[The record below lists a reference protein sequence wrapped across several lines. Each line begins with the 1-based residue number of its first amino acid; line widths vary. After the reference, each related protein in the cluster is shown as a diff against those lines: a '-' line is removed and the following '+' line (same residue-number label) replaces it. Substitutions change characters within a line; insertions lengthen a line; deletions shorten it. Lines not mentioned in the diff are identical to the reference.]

1 MPEFGGGALDTPRTN
16 VGDATYL
23 GQPDFG
29 DITQEASF
37 QSPPKEDNLLQQLR
51 NGRSNGINLR
61 TPRQR
66 GPLAD
71 RRNLP
76 PSVGGA
82 EFTPLLKS
90 ATRNSVRRF
99 GKENGTAV
107 PNTPALDKIDEG
119 DLTPVPRGDT
129 SIYLGSRNQSYMEN
143 TIPEVDTSSAAS
155 TPLAVP
161 RRRGGDKGPLQDGN
175 QLSLRE
181 QENVIDRI
189 EKENFGLKLKIH
201 FLEEA
206 LRKAGPGFSEAALKE
221 NTELKVDK
229 VTMQRELHKY
239 KKHLTTAEKD
249 LESYR
254 QQMLEVQDKAKRKY
268 ANQNNQAEMEKLQRV
283 LEDREADIEDL
294 QRQLHQQKGNSDQVD
309 KLQDDIGDLEAD
321 IQEKNRLLGE
331 REDELE
337 DLKDQMEALRDT
349 VGEAEEKAKD
359 AQRKMLALEEKTQHK
374 HNDELEDAKE
384 TIQDLEDSIRRL
396 EEQVE
401 DAKTKMEDAVAEK
414 ERAENDLEELQD
426 NMANKSVVTKGLSRQ
441 IEEKV
446 ARLQQELDQAG
457 EDYATLEKEH
467 SQTTQEN
474 NSLQSTVKE
483 LKKNQDRFDRE
494 RNALSTRIE
503 QLEVDLNSRIDEK
516 NMLQSRHEALTSES
530 KSMQKEIEKLERE
543 VQDLE
548 DGLAEEREHALE
560 IEKDIR
566 GQYKVEMDRLND
578 EISDLQAE
586 IREKDNLYDNDSEK
600 WEMEKQTL
608 ESERHR
614 AEEKAAGLQ
623 RTIDRLREAEGTLS
637 DKESKLQ
644 EAIQSEVER
653 HRSEEGIL
661 TRQIED
667 LQGALETRQTLLT
680 NLRNELSTVRDE
692 LRQTQIEH
700 QTQARKVTALED
712 EVDVL
717 QTTLDEE
724 QNAGRYEAEAAK
736 RECEDLREQLKSLR
750 QRTNSS
756 QAASTQVLNKEID
769 DLREQLREARKRA
782 DLNEGASLEVEDL
795 KEQLT
800 ALRQRAG
807 SSDTASQEIDDLK
820 EQLRAVRQRASASET
835 ANIEINN
842 LKEQLRVLRQKAGS
856 SETAH
861 FEIDDLKEELKIWRQ
876 RAESAQAA
884 VAASEQDA
892 QQSTESVTRL
902 KWQLSDAN
910 SQLDKLSKEKLS
922 LQDQVAKINVELHSV
937 SSSLAEVKAER
948 DELDGELR
956 RTKLYDNE
964 TLRVDQERLDL
975 RTAKLKLDNEV
986 RRLKDENKA
995 LIEQRDVVEKTLE
1008 EEIEK
1013 AAEEEE
1019 RLGQEVLQLQTKLR
1033 QSSST
1038 DSQDIVAARRTIR
1051 ELERRVEDYEAQ
1063 LNTRQIPNNF
1073 EGNSELSLIRKD
1085 LSTARQKEL
1094 EFLQKETTHRDVVK
1108 GFKRQIADLERQVH
1122 ETEVS
1127 RLIASPRSSTSD
1139 SGRKTEVT
1147 ELRSQL
1153 SAAQKSIHD
1162 LKSKNRDVER
1172 KALQVSQEFQRQ
1184 LDDLED
1190 QKIVLEEVLEEARQ
1204 QAEDTAAQHER
1215 ALRRMKH
1222 QIDKSERERN
1232 VLATVQPDTNKHDR
1246 QLRKNKAEM
1255 ENLEHD
1261 VLQQQELIESLAASE
1276 ASLRRKLERA
1286 RSERA
1291 AFRMSA
1297 EKLQKDLE
1305 RIKATAVAARAETS
1319 GRRSAVDRK
1328 ALDITI
1334 EGADQALETVIR
1346 AAESADERHK
1356 KELRG
1361 MFMQME
1367 WMQARFQRE
1376 ASLRADAAYAKK
1388 FLQLQLDVANACNKA
1403 QLRELEDI
1411 RTNLLGNKKTLSLP
1425 SHATAVNSSTTKPT
1439 LKTFLVMARFIARAR
1454 LSANNWAKQEVVRR
1468 KLVVATEEQRKVKR
1482 SRQLK
1487 VVRAE
1492 A

>member
-1 MPEFGGGALDTPRTN
+1 MPDFGNGALDTPRTN

-37 QSPPKEDNLLQQLR
+37 QSPPKDGNLLQQLR

-99 GKENGTAV
+99 GKENGVAV

-129 SIYLGSRNQSYMEN
+129 SIYMGSRNQSYLEN
-143 TIPEVDTSSAAS
+143 TIPEVDTSSATS
-155 TPLAVP
+155 TPLTVP

-254 QQMLEVQDKAKRKY
+254 QQMLEVQEKAKRKY
-268 ANQNNQAEMEKLQRV
+268 ANQSNQAEMDKLQRL

-294 QRQLHQQKGNSDQVD
+294 QRQLQQQKGSNDQVE

-321 IQEKNRLLGE
+321 IREKDRQLTE

-337 DLKDQMEALRDT
+337 DLKDQMETLKDKAT
-349 VGEAEEKAKD
+349 EAEEKAKD
-359 AQRKMLALEEKTQHK
+359 AQRKMVALEEKAQ
-374 HNDELEDAKE
+374 HNDELDDAKD
-384 TIQDLEDSIRRL
+384 TIQDLEHSIRRL

-401 DAKTKMEDAVAEK
+401 DAKSKMEEAMAEK
-414 ERAENDLEELQD
+414 DRAENDLEELQD
-426 NMANKSVVTKGLSRQ
+426 DMANKSVVTKGLSRQ

-446 ARLQQELDQAG
+446 ARLQEELDQSG
-457 EDYATLEKEH
+457 QEYATLEKEH
-467 SQTTQEN
+467 NKVVQEN
-474 NSLQSTVKE
+474 SSLQSAIKE
-483 LKKNQDRFDRE
+483 LRKSQERFDRE
-494 RNALSTRIE
+494 RDSLSTRIE
-503 QLEVDLNSRIDEK
+503 ELEADLNDRTNEK
-516 NMLQSRHEALTSES
+516 NILQSRHDSLLSES
-530 KSMQKEIEKLERE
+530 KSLQSEIEKLEGE
-543 VQDLE
+543 CQELE
-548 DGLAEEREHALE
+548 EGLAEEREHALG
-560 IEKDIR
+560 IEKDVR
-566 GQYKVEMDRLND
+566 GQYKAEMDRLND

-600 WEMEKQTL
+600 WETDKQNL
-608 ESERHR
+608 ESERKR

-623 RTIDRLREAEGTLS
+623 RTIDRLKEVEGNIS
-637 DKESKLQ
+637 DTESKLQ
-644 EAIQSEVER
+644 IAIQSETER
-653 HRSEEGIL
+653 HRSEEGLL

-667 LQGALETRQTLLT
+667 LQDALETRQTLLT
-680 NLRNELSTVRDE
+680 NLRNELSAVRDE

-700 QTQARKVTALED
+700 QAQTRKVAALED

-717 QTTLDEE
+717 QTTLDDE
-724 QNAGRYEAEAAK
+724 QSAGRYEAEAAK
-736 RECEDLREQLKSLR
+736 RECEDL
-750 QRTNSS
+750 
-756 QAASTQVLNKEID
+756 
-769 DLREQLREARKRA
+769 
-782 DLNEGASLEVEDL
+782 
-795 KEQLT
+795 
-800 ALRQRAG
+800 
-807 SSDTASQEIDDLK
+807 
-820 EQLRAVRQRASASET
+820 
-835 ANIEINN
+835 
-842 LKEQLRVLRQKAGS
+842 KEQLRVLRQRGNGTTS
-856 SETAH
+856 HEL
-861 FEIDDLKEELKIWRQ
+861 DDLKEELKTWRQ
-876 RAESAQAA
+876 RAETAQAA
-884 VAASEQDA
+884 ISTSEQEA
-892 QQSTESVTRL
+892 KLSTESMTRM

-910 SQLDKLSKEKLS
+910 SQLDKVSKEKQS
-922 LQDQVAKINVELHSV
+922 LQDQVAKINAELHSV
-937 SSSLAEVKAER
+937 STSLAEVKAER
-948 DELDGELR
+948 DELDGEIR
-956 RTKLYDNE
+956 RTKLHDNE

-995 LIEQRDVVEKTLE
+995 LIEQRDVIEKNLE
-1008 EEIEK
+1008 DEIEK

-1019 RLGQEVLQLQTKLR
+1019 RLGQEILQLQTKLR
-1033 QSSST
+1033 TSSST
-1038 DSQDIVAARRTIR
+1038 DNHDLAAARRTIR

-1063 LNTRQIPNNF
+1063 LNNTRQLPNNF

-1085 LSTARQKEL
+1085 LSAARQKEL
-1094 EFLQKETTHRDVVK
+1094 EFLQKETSNRDVVK
-1108 GFKRQIADLERQVH
+1108 GLKRQIADLERQVH

-1127 RLIASPRSSTSD
+1127 RLIASPKSSATD

-1162 LKSKNRDVER
+1162 LKSKNREAER
-1172 KALQVSQEFQRQ
+1172 KAMQVSQDFQRQ

-1204 QAEDTAAQHER
+1204 QAEETAAQHER

-1222 QIDKSERERN
+1222 QLDKAERERN
-1232 VLATVQPDTNKHDR
+1232 TLATLQPSTSKHDR
-1246 QLRKNKAEM
+1246 QLRKNQAEM

-1261 VLQQQELIESLAASE
+1261 VLQQQELIDNLAASE

-1286 RSERA
+1286 RNERA

-1305 RIKATAVAARAETS
+1305 RVKAAAVAARAGTS
-1319 GRRSAVDRK
+1319 DRRSAVDRK
-1328 ALDITI
+1328 ALDLTI

-1361 MFMQME
+1361 MLMQME
-1367 WMQARFQRE
+1367 WMQARFKRE

-1403 QLRELEDI
+1403 QIRELEDI
-1411 RTNLLGNKKTLSLP
+1411 RTNLLGNKKALTLP
-1425 SHATAVNSSTTKPT
+1425 SHATASNSSVTKPT
-1439 LKTFLVMARFIARAR
+1439 LKTFLVMARFIARVR
-1454 LSANNWAKQEVVRR
+1454 LSANNWAQQEVVRR
-1468 KLVVATEEQRKVKR
+1468 KIVSATEEQRKVKR

-1487 VVRAE
+1487 VVKAE

>member
-1 MPEFGGGALDTPRTN
+1 MPDFGGGALDTPRTN
-16 VGDATYL
+16 LGDATYL
-23 GQPDFG
+23 GQPDFA

-37 QSPPKEDNLLQQLR
+37 QSPPKEGNLLQQLR

-90 ATRNSVRRF
+90 ATRNSVRRY

-129 SIYLGSRNQSYMEN
+129 SIYIGSRNQSYMDN

-229 VTMQRELHKY
+229 VTMQRELHRY

-268 ANQNNQAEMEKLQRV
+268 ASQSNQAEMEKLQRL

-294 QRQLHQQKGNSDQVD
+294 QRQLHQQQGNSDQVE

-321 IQEKNRLLGE
+321 IREKDRLLTE

-337 DLKDQMEALRDT
+337 DLKDRMEALRDT

-359 AQRKMLALEEKTQHK
+359 FQRKMLALEEKAQ
-374 HNDELEDAKE
+374 HNDELDDARD
-384 TIQDLEDSIRRL
+384 TIQDLEQNIRRL

-401 DAKTKMEDAVAEK
+401 DAKAKMEDAIAEK
-414 ERAENDLEELQD
+414 ERAENDLDELQED
-426 NMANKSVVTKGLSRQ
+426 MANKSVVTKGLSRQ

-446 ARLQQELDQAG
+446 ARLQEELDQSG
-457 EDYATLEKEH
+457 QDYATLEKEH
-467 SQTTQEN
+467 NKLSQEKD
-474 NSLQSTVKE
+474 SLQSTVKE
-483 LKKNQDRFDRE
+483 LKKSHEKFDRE
-494 RNALSTRIE
+494 RNSLSTRIE
-503 QLEVDLNSRIDEK
+503 QLEADLHARSDEK
-516 NMLQSRHEALTSES
+516 NILQSRHDTLASES
-530 KSMQKEIEKLERE
+530 KSLQREVEKLEKE

-548 DGLAEEREHALE
+548 DGLTEEREHALE

-566 GQYKVEMDRLND
+566 SQYKAEMDRLND

-600 WEMEKQTL
+600 WEMEKQNL
-608 ESERHR
+608 ESERNR

-623 RTIDRLREAEGTLS
+623 RTIDRLKEAEGTLS

-644 EAIQSEVER
+644 AAIQSEAER
-653 HRSEEGIL
+653 HRSEEAVL
-661 TRQIED
+661 ARQIED
-667 LQGALETRQTLLT
+667 LQDALETRQTLLT

-700 QTQARKVTALED
+700 QTQVRKVTSLED

-736 RECEDLREQLKSLR
+736 RECDDLREQLKSLR

-756 QAASTQVLNKEID
+756 QAASTQALNK
-769 DLREQLREARKRA
+769 
-782 DLNEGASLEVEDL
+782 
-795 KEQLT
+795 
-800 ALRQRAG
+800 
-807 SSDTASQEIDDLK
+807 EIDDLK
-820 EQLRAVRQRASASET
+820 EQLRALRQRANSSEA
-835 ANIEINN
+835 ANIEIDN
-842 LKEQLRVLRQKAGS
+842 LKEQLRTLRQKAGS
-856 SETAH
+856 SEAAQ
-861 FEIDDLKEELKIWRQ
+861 FEIDDLKEELRTWRQ

-884 VAASEQDA
+884 IAASEQDA

-910 SQLDKLSKEKLS
+910 SQLDKLSKEKQS
-922 LQDQVAKINVELHSV
+922 LQDQVAKINAELHSV
-937 SSSLAEVKAER
+937 SSSLAEIKAER
-948 DELDGELR
+948 DELDGEIR

-1008 EEIEK
+1008 DEIEK

-1019 RLGQEVLQLQTKLR
+1019 RLGQEILQLQTKLR

-1038 DSQDIVAARRTIR
+1038 DNHDIAAARRTIR

-1063 LNTRQIPNNF
+1063 LNTRQIPGNF

-1085 LSTARQKEL
+1085 LSAARQKEL
-1094 EFLQKETTHRDVVK
+1094 EFLQKETANRDAVK
-1108 GFKRQIADLERQVH
+1108 GLKRQIADLERQVH

-1162 LKSKNRDVER
+1162 LRSKNRDVER
-1172 KALQVSQEFQRQ
+1172 KAMQISQDFQRQ

-1204 QAEDTAAQHER
+1204 QAEETAAQHER

-1222 QIDKSERERN
+1222 QLDKAERERN
-1232 VLATVQPDTNKHDR
+1232 ALATAQPDTSKQDR
-1246 QLRKNKAEM
+1246 QLRKNQAEM

-1261 VLQQQELIESLAASE
+1261 VRQQQELIDGLVASE

-1319 GRRSAVDRK
+1319 DRRSSVDRK
-1328 ALDITI
+1328 ALDTTI

-1361 MFMQME
+1361 MVMQME

-1388 FLQLQLDVANACNKA
+1388 FIQLQLDVANACNKA

-1411 RTNLLGNKKTLSLP
+1411 RTNLLGNKKALSLP
-1425 SHATAVNSSTTKPT
+1425 SHATAANSSTTKPT

-1454 LSANNWAKQEVVRR
+1454 MSAKNWAKQETVRR

>member
-1 MPEFGGGALDTPRTN
+1 MPDFGGGALDTPRTN
-16 VGDATYL
+16 LGDATYL
-23 GQPDFG
+23 GQPDFA

-37 QSPPKEDNLLQQLR
+37 QSPPKEGNFLQQLR
-51 NGRSNGINLR
+51 NGRSNGVNLR

-90 ATRNSVRRF
+90 ATRNSVRRY

-129 SIYLGSRNQSYMEN
+129 SIYTGSRNQSYMEN

-229 VTMQRELHKY
+229 VTMQRELHRY

-268 ANQNNQAEMEKLQRV
+268 ANQSNQAETEKLQRL

-294 QRQLHQQKGNSDQVD
+294 QRQLHQQQGNSDQVE
-309 KLQDDIGDLEAD
+309 KLQDDISDLEAD
-321 IQEKNRLLGE
+321 IREKDRLLTE

-337 DLKDQMEALRDT
+337 DLKDQMEALKDT
-349 VGEAEEKAKD
+349 VGEVEEKAQD
-359 AQRKMLALEEKTQHK
+359 FQRKMLALEEKAQ
-374 HNDELEDAKE
+374 HNDELDDAKD
-384 TIQDLEDSIRRL
+384 TIQDLEQNIRRL

-401 DAKTKMEDAVAEK
+401 DAKAKMEDAIAEK
-414 ERAENDLEELQD
+414 ERAENDLNELQED
-426 NMANKSVVTKGLSRQ
+426 MANKSVVTKGLSRQ

-446 ARLQQELDQAG
+446 ARLQEELDQSG
-457 EDYATLEKEH
+457 QDYATLEKEH
-467 SQTTQEN
+467 NKASQEKD
-474 NSLQSTVKE
+474 SLQSTVKE
-483 LKKNQDRFDRE
+483 LKKSHEKFDRE
-494 RNALSTRIE
+494 RNSLSTRIE
-503 QLEVDLNSRIDEK
+503 QLEADLHARSDEK
-516 NMLQSRHEALTSES
+516 NILQSQHDALASES
-530 KSMQKEIEKLERE
+530 KSLQREVEKLEKE

-548 DGLAEEREHALE
+548 DGLTEEREHALE

-566 GQYKVEMDRLND
+566 SQYKAEMDRLND

-600 WEMEKQTL
+600 WETERQNL
-608 ESERHR
+608 ESVRNR

-623 RTIDRLREAEGTLS
+623 RTIDRLKEAEGTLS

-644 EAIQSEVER
+644 AAIQSEAER
-653 HRSEEGIL
+653 HRSEEGVL

-667 LQGALETRQTLLT
+667 LQDALETRQTLLT

-700 QTQARKVTALED
+700 QTQVRKVTSLED

-736 RECEDLREQLKSLR
+736 RECDDLREQLKSLR

-756 QAASTQVLNKEID
+756 QAASTQALNKEID

-782 DLNEGASLEVEDL
+782 DMHEGASLEVEDL
-795 KEQLT
+795 KEQLK
-800 ALRQRAG
+800 AMRQRAG
-807 SSDTASQEIDDLK
+807 SSEAASQEIDDLK
-820 EQLRAVRQRASASET
+820 EQLRALRQRANSSEA
-835 ANIEINN
+835 ANIEIDN
-842 LKEQLRVLRQKAGS
+842 LKEQLRTLRQKAGS
-856 SETAH
+856 SEAAQ
-861 FEIDDLKEELKIWRQ
+861 FEIDDLKEELRAWRQ

-884 VAASEQDA
+884 IAASEQDA

-910 SQLDKLSKEKLS
+910 SQLDKLSKEKQS
-922 LQDQVAKINVELHSV
+922 LQGQVAKINAELHSV
-937 SSSLAEVKAER
+937 SSSLAEIKAER
-948 DELDGELR
+948 DELDGEIR

-975 RTAKLKLDNEV
+975 RTAKLKLDNEL

-1008 EEIEK
+1008 DEIEK

-1019 RLGQEVLQLQTKLR
+1019 RLGQEILQLQTKLR

-1038 DSQDIVAARRTIR
+1038 DNHDIAAARRTIR

-1063 LNTRQIPNNF
+1063 LNTRQIPGNF

-1085 LSTARQKEL
+1085 LSAARQKEL
-1094 EFLQKETTHRDVVK
+1094 EFLQKETTNRDIVK
-1108 GFKRQIADLERQVH
+1108 GLKRQIADLERQVH

-1172 KALQVSQEFQRQ
+1172 KAMQISQDFQRQ

-1204 QAEDTAAQHER
+1204 QAEETAAQHER

-1222 QIDKSERERN
+1222 QLDKAERERN
-1232 VLATVQPDTNKHDR
+1232 ALATAQPDTSKQDR

-1261 VLQQQELIESLAASE
+1261 VRQQQELIDGLVDSE

-1319 GRRSAVDRK
+1319 DRRSSVDRK
-1328 ALDITI
+1328 ALDTTI

-1361 MFMQME
+1361 MVMQME

-1388 FLQLQLDVANACNKA
+1388 FIQLQLDVANACNKA

-1411 RTNLLGNKKTLSLP
+1411 RTNLLGNKKALSLP
-1425 SHATAVNSSTTKPT
+1425 SHATAANSSTTKPT

-1454 LSANNWAKQEVVRR
+1454 MSAKNWAKQETVRR
-1468 KLVVATEEQRKVKR
+1468 KLVVATAEQRKVKR

-1487 VVRAE
+1487 VVRTE

>member
-1 MPEFGGGALDTPRTN
+1 MPDFGNGALDTPRTN

-37 QSPPKEDNLLQQLR
+37 QSPPKDSNLLQQLR
-51 NGRSNGINLR
+51 NGRSNGITLR

-99 GKENGTAV
+99 GKENGVAV

-129 SIYLGSRNQSYMEN
+129 SIYMGSRNQSYLEN
-143 TIPEVDTSSAAS
+143 TIPEVDTSSATS
-155 TPLAVP
+155 TPLTVP

-254 QQMLEVQDKAKRKY
+254 QQMLEVQEKAKRKY
-268 ANQNNQAEMEKLQRV
+268 ANQSNQAEMDKLQRL

-294 QRQLHQQKGNSDQVD
+294 QRQLQQQKGSNDQVE

-321 IQEKNRLLGE
+321 IREKDRQLTE
-331 REDELE
+331 RQDELE
-337 DLKDQMEALRDT
+337 DLKDQMETLKDKAT
-349 VGEAEEKAKD
+349 EAEEKAKD
-359 AQRKMLALEEKTQHK
+359 AQRKMVALKEKAQ
-374 HNDELEDAKE
+374 HNDELDDAKD
-384 TIQDLEDSIRRL
+384 TIQDLEHSIRRL

-401 DAKTKMEDAVAEK
+401 DAKSKMEEAMAEK
-414 ERAENDLEELQD
+414 DRAENDLEELQD
-426 NMANKSVVTKGLSRQ
+426 DMANKSVVTKGLSRQ

-446 ARLQQELDQAG
+446 ARLQEELDQSG
-457 EDYATLEKEH
+457 QEYATLEKEH
-467 SQTTQEN
+467 NKVVQEN
-474 NSLQSTVKE
+474 SSLQSAVKE
-483 LKKNQDRFDRE
+483 LRKSQERFDRE
-494 RNALSTRIE
+494 RDSLSTRIE
-503 QLEVDLNSRIDEK
+503 ELEADLNDRTNEK
-516 NMLQSRHEALTSES
+516 NILQSRHDSLLSES
-530 KSMQKEIEKLERE
+530 KSLQSEIEKLEGE
-543 VQDLE
+543 CQELE
-548 DGLAEEREHALE
+548 EGLAEEREHALG

-566 GQYKVEMDRLND
+566 GQYKAEMDRLND

-600 WEMEKQTL
+600 WETDKQNL
-608 ESERHR
+608 ESERKR

-623 RTIDRLREAEGTLS
+623 RTIDRLKEVEGNIS
-637 DKESKLQ
+637 DTESKLQ
-644 EAIQSEVER
+644 IAIQSEIER
-653 HRSEEGIL
+653 HRSEEGLL

-667 LQGALETRQTLLT
+667 LQDALETRQTLLT
-680 NLRNELSTVRDE
+680 NLRNELSAVRDE
-692 LRQTQIEH
+692 LRQTQIDH
-700 QTQARKVTALED
+700 QAQTRKVAALED

-717 QTTLDEE
+717 QTTLDDE
-724 QNAGRYEAEAAK
+724 QSAGRYEAEAAK
-736 RECEDLREQLKSLR
+736 RECEDL
-750 QRTNSS
+750 
-756 QAASTQVLNKEID
+756 
-769 DLREQLREARKRA
+769 
-782 DLNEGASLEVEDL
+782 
-795 KEQLT
+795 
-800 ALRQRAG
+800 
-807 SSDTASQEIDDLK
+807 
-820 EQLRAVRQRASASET
+820 
-835 ANIEINN
+835 
-842 LKEQLRVLRQKAGS
+842 KEQLRVLRQRGNGATS
-856 SETAH
+856 HEL
-861 FEIDDLKEELKIWRQ
+861 DDLKEELKTWRQ
-876 RAESAQAA
+876 RAEAAQAA
-884 VAASEQDA
+884 ISTSEQEA
-892 QQSTESVTRL
+892 KLSTESMTRM

-910 SQLDKLSKEKLS
+910 SQLDKVSKEKQS
-922 LQDQVAKINVELHSV
+922 LQDQVAKINTELHSV
-937 SSSLAEVKAER
+937 STSLAEVKAER
-948 DELDGELR
+948 DELDGEIR

-995 LIEQRDVVEKTLE
+995 LIEQRDVIEKNLE
-1008 EEIEK
+1008 DEIEK

-1019 RLGQEVLQLQTKLR
+1019 RLGQEILQLQTKLR
-1033 QSSST
+1033 TSSST
-1038 DSQDIVAARRTIR
+1038 DNHDLAAARRTIR

-1063 LNTRQIPNNF
+1063 LNNTRQLPNNF

-1085 LSTARQKEL
+1085 LSAARQKEL
-1094 EFLQKETTHRDVVK
+1094 EFLQKETSNRDMVK
-1108 GFKRQIADLERQVH
+1108 GLKRQIADLERQVH

-1127 RLIASPRSSTSD
+1127 RLIASPKSSATD

-1162 LKSKNRDVER
+1162 LKSKNREAER
-1172 KALQVSQEFQRQ
+1172 KAMQVSQDFQRQ

-1204 QAEDTAAQHER
+1204 QAEETAAQHER

-1222 QIDKSERERN
+1222 QLDKAERERN
-1232 VLATVQPDTNKHDR
+1232 TLATLQPSTSKHDR
-1246 QLRKNKAEM
+1246 QLRKNQAEM

-1261 VLQQQELIESLAASE
+1261 VLQQQELIDNLAASE

-1286 RSERA
+1286 RNERA

-1305 RIKATAVAARAETS
+1305 RVKAAAVAARAGTS
-1319 GRRSAVDRK
+1319 DRRSAVDRK
-1328 ALDITI
+1328 ALDLTI

-1361 MFMQME
+1361 MLMQME
-1367 WMQARFQRE
+1367 WMQARFKRE

-1403 QLRELEDI
+1403 QIRELEDI
-1411 RTNLLGNKKTLSLP
+1411 RTNLLGNKKALALP
-1425 SHATAVNSSTTKPT
+1425 SHATASNSSATKPT
-1439 LKTFLVMARFIARAR
+1439 LKTFLVMARFIARVR
-1454 LSANNWAKQEVVRR
+1454 LSANNWAQQEVVRR
-1468 KLVVATEEQRKVKR
+1468 KIVSATEEQRKVKR

-1487 VVRAE
+1487 VVKAE

>member
-1 MPEFGGGALDTPRTN
+1 MVQPDFGGALDTPRTN
-16 VGDATYL
+16 IGDATYL
-23 GQPDFG
+23 SRQPDFA
-29 DITQEASF
+29 DISQEASF
-37 QSPPKEDNLLQQLR
+37 QSPPKEGNLLQQLR

-90 ATRNSVRRF
+90 ATRNSVRRY

-107 PNTPALDKIDEG
+107 PNTPALDKIDEA
-119 DLTPVPRGDT
+119 DLTPVPRMDT
-129 SIYLGSRNQSYMEN
+129 SIYMGSRNQSYMEN
-143 TIPEVDTSSAAS
+143 TMPEVDTSSAAS
-155 TPLAVP
+155 TPMAVP

-229 VTMQRELHKY
+229 VTMQRELHRY

-254 QQMLEVQDKAKRKY
+254 QQMLELQDKTKRKY
-268 ANQNNQAEMEKLQRV
+268 ADQNQQAEMDKLRR
-283 LEDREADIEDL
+283 LIEDREADIEDL
-294 QRQLHQQKGNSDQVD
+294 QRQLDQQQGNNDQVE

-321 IQEKNRLLGE
+321 LREKDRLLTE

-337 DLKDQMEALRDT
+337 DLKDQMDNLKDK

-359 AQRKMLALEEKTQHK
+359 AQRKMLALEEKAQHSE
-374 HNDELEDAKE
+374 ELEDAKD
-384 TIQDLEDSIRRL
+384 TIQDLEHNIRRL
-396 EEQVE
+396 EEHVE
-401 DAKTKMEDAVAEK
+401 DAKTKMEQAVSEK

-426 NMANKSVVTKGLSRQ
+426 EMANKSVVTKGLSRQ

-446 ARLQQELDQAG
+446 ARLQEDLDRSGQE
-457 EDYATLEKEH
+457 YAALEKDH
-467 SQTTQEN
+467 TKLNQEKE
-474 NSLQSTVKE
+474 SLQSTVKE
-483 LKKNQDRFDRE
+483 LKKSQDKFDRE
-494 RNALSTRIE
+494 RESLSSRIE
-503 QLEVDLNSRIDEK
+503 QLEADLYARSDDK
-516 NMLQSRHEALTSES
+516 NVLQSRHDTLASES
-530 KSMQKEIEKLERE
+530 KALQREVEKLEKE

-548 DGLAEEREHALE
+548 DGLTEEREHALE

-566 GQYKVEMDRLND
+566 SQYKIEMDRLND

-600 WEMEKQTL
+600 WETEKQTL
-608 ESERHR
+608 ESERKR

-623 RTIDRLREAEGTLS
+623 RTIDRLKEAEGTLS

-644 EAIQSEVER
+644 VAIQSEAER
-653 HRSEEGIL
+653 HRSEEGVL

-667 LQGALETRQTLLT
+667 LQDALETRQALLT

-692 LRQTQIEH
+692 LRQTQIDY
-700 QTQARKVTALED
+700 QSQARKVTALED

-724 QNAGRYEAEAAK
+724 QGAGRYELEAAK
-736 RECEDLREQLKSLR
+736 RECDDLRDQLKSLR
-750 QRTNSS
+750 QRSNSS
-756 QAASTQVLNKEID
+756 QAASSQALN
-769 DLREQLREARKRA
+769 R
-782 DLNEGASLEVEDL
+782 
-795 KEQLT
+795 
-800 ALRQRAG
+800 
-807 SSDTASQEIDDLK
+807 EIDDLK
-820 EQLRAVRQRASASET
+820 EQLRMMRQKADELEAANLEIEDLKEQLKTMRQRANTSEAADREIDDLKQQLRTLRQRANMSET
-835 ANIEINN
+835 ASREIED
-842 LKEQLRVLRQKAGS
+842 LKEQLRAVKQRANS
-856 SETAH
+856 SEATN
-861 FEIDDLKEELKIWRQ
+861 FEIEDLKEQLATWRQ
-876 RAESAQAA
+876 RAESAQAEI
-884 VAASEQDA
+884 AASEQSA

-910 SQLDKLSKEKLS
+910 AQLDKIAKEKQS
-922 LQDQVAKINVELHSV
+922 LQDQVAKINLELHSV
-937 SSSLAEVKAER
+937 NSSLAEVKAER

-956 RTKLYDNE
+956 RAKLYDNE

-995 LIEQRDVVEKTLE
+995 LVEQREAVEKTLE
-1008 EEIEK
+1008 DEIEK

-1019 RLGQEVLQLQTKLR
+1019 RLGQEIIQLQNKLR
-1033 QSSST
+1033 QSSSSENY
-1038 DSQDIVAARRTIR
+1038 DLAAARRTIR
-1051 ELERRVEDYEAQ
+1051 ELERRVDDYENQ
-1063 LNTRQIPNNF
+1063 LNTRQIPGNI
-1073 EGNSELSLIRKD
+1073 EGNSELSMIRKD
-1085 LSTARQKEL
+1085 LSAARQKEL
-1094 EFLQKETTHRDVVK
+1094 DFLQKESANRDVVK
-1108 GFKRQIADLERQVH
+1108 GLKRQIADLERQVH

-1127 RLIASPRSSTSD
+1127 RLIASPRSSISD
-1139 SGRKTEVT
+1139 SGRKTEVA
-1147 ELRSQL
+1147 ELRNQL
-1153 SAAQKSIHD
+1153 SVAQKSIHD
-1162 LKSKNRDVER
+1162 LRTKNRDADR
-1172 KALQVSQEFQRQ
+1172 KAMQASQDLQRQ
-1184 LDDLED
+1184 LNDLED

-1204 QAEDTAAQHER
+1204 QAEETAAQHER
-1215 ALRRMKH
+1215 ALRKMKH
-1222 QIDKSERERN
+1222 QLDKAERERN
-1232 VLATVQPDTNKHDR
+1232 AMASQQTGISKQDR
-1246 QLRKNKAEM
+1246 QLRKNQAEM

-1261 VLQQQELIESLAASE
+1261 VRQQQELIDNLVASE

-1305 RIKATAVAARAETS
+1305 RIKASAVAAKAES
-1319 GRRSAVDRK
+1319 SERRRSSDRMT
-1328 ALDITI
+1328 LETI

-1346 AAESADERHK
+1346 AAESAEERHK

-1361 MFMQME
+1361 MVMQME

-1411 RTNLLGNKKTLSLP
+1411 RTNLLGNKKALTLP
-1425 SHATAVNSSTTKPT
+1425 SHAAGANSSTTKPS
-1439 LKTFLVMARFIARAR
+1439 LRTFLVMARFIARTR
-1454 LSANNWAKQEVVRR
+1454 LSAQNWAKQEKVRR
-1468 KLVVATEEQRKVKR
+1468 RLVVATEEQRKVKR

>member
-1 MPEFGGGALDTPRTN
+1 MPDFGNGALDTPRTN

-37 QSPPKEDNLLQQLR
+37 HSPPKDGNLLQQLR

-119 DLTPVPRGDT
+119 ELTPVPRGDT
-129 SIYLGSRNQSYMEN
+129 SIYMGSRNQSYLEN
-143 TIPEVDTSSAAS
+143 TIPEVDTSSATS
-155 TPLAVP
+155 TPLTVP

-254 QQMLEVQDKAKRKY
+254 QQMLEVQEKAKRKY
-268 ANQNNQAEMEKLQRV
+268 ANQSNQAEMDKLQRL

-294 QRQLHQQKGNSDQVD
+294 QRQLQQQKGSNDQVE

-321 IQEKNRLLGE
+321 IREKDRQLTE

-337 DLKDQMEALRDT
+337 DLKDQMEALRDKAT
-349 VGEAEEKAKD
+349 EAEEKAKD
-359 AQRKMLALEEKTQHK
+359 AQRKMVALEEKAQHS
-374 HNDELEDAKE
+374 DELDDAKD
-384 TIQDLEDSIRRL
+384 TIQDLEHNIRRL

-401 DAKTKMEDAVAEK
+401 DAKAKMEEAMAEK
-414 ERAENDLEELQD
+414 DRAENDLEELQEE
-426 NMANKSVVTKGLSRQ
+426 MANKSVVTKGLSRQ

-446 ARLQQELDQAG
+446 VRLQEELDQSG
-457 EDYATLEKEH
+457 QEYATLEKEY
-467 SQTTQEN
+467 SKVTQEN
-474 NSLQSTVKE
+474 TSLQSVVKE
-483 LKKNQDRFDRE
+483 LRKSQERFDSE
-494 RNALSTRIE
+494 RDSLSTRIE
-503 QLEVDLNSRIDEK
+503 ELEADLNNRTDEK
-516 NMLQSRHEALTSES
+516 NILQSRHDNLLSES
-530 KSMQKEIEKLERE
+530 KSLQREIEKLEGE
-543 VQDLE
+543 CQELE
-548 DGLAEEREHALE
+548 EGLAEEREHALE

-566 GQYKVEMDRLND
+566 GQYKAEMDRLND

-600 WEMEKQTL
+600 WETEKQNL
-608 ESERHR
+608 ESERKR
-614 AEEKAAGLQ
+614 AEEKAGGLQ
-623 RTIDRLREAEGTLS
+623 RTIDRLKEVEGTIS
-637 DKESKLQ
+637 DTESKLQ
-644 EAIQSEVER
+644 IAIQSEAER
-653 HRSEEGIL
+653 HRSEEGLL
-661 TRQIED
+661 TRQVED
-667 LQGALETRQTLLT
+667 LQDALETRQTLLT
-680 NLRNELSTVRDE
+680 NLRNELSAVRDE

-700 QTQARKVTALED
+700 QAQTRKVAALED

-724 QNAGRYEAEAAK
+724 QNAGRYEAEVAK

-750 QRTNSS
+750 QRTNATTS
-756 QAASTQVLNKEID
+756 QSHEL
-769 DLREQLREARKRA
+769 
-782 DLNEGASLEVEDL
+782 
-795 KEQLT
+795 
-800 ALRQRAG
+800 
-807 SSDTASQEIDDLK
+807 
-820 EQLRAVRQRASASET
+820 
-835 ANIEINN
+835 
-842 LKEQLRVLRQKAGS
+842 
-856 SETAH
+856 
-861 FEIDDLKEELKIWRQ
+861 DDLKEELKTWRQ

-884 VAASEQDA
+884 ISTSEQEA
-892 QQSTESVTRL
+892 KQSTESMTRM
-902 KWQLSDAN
+902 KWQLSGAN
-910 SQLDKLSKEKLS
+910 SQLDKVSKEKQS
-922 LQDQVAKINVELHSV
+922 LQDQVAKINAELQSL
-937 SSSLAEVKAER
+937 STSLAEVKAER
-948 DELDGELR
+948 DELDGQIR
-956 RTKLYDNE
+956 RSKLHDNE

-995 LIEQRDVVEKTLE
+995 LIEQRDVIEKNLE
-1008 EEIEK
+1008 DEIEK

-1033 QSSST
+1033 TSSST
-1038 DSQDIVAARRTIR
+1038 DSHDLAAARRTIR
-1051 ELERRVEDYEAQ
+1051 ELERRVQDYEAQ
-1063 LNTRQIPNNF
+1063 LNNTRQLPNF

-1085 LSTARQKEL
+1085 LSAARQKEL
-1094 EFLQKETTHRDVVK
+1094 EFLQKETSNRDVVK
-1108 GFKRQIADLERQVH
+1108 GLKRQIADLERQVH

-1127 RLIASPRSSTSD
+1127 RLIVSPKSSTTD
-1139 SGRKTEVT
+1139 SGRKTEVV
-1147 ELRSQL
+1147 ELRNQL

-1162 LKSKNRDVER
+1162 LKSKNREAER
-1172 KALQVSQEFQRQ
+1172 KAMQVSQDFQRQ

-1204 QAEDTAAQHER
+1204 QAEETAAQHER

-1222 QIDKSERERN
+1222 QLDKAERERN
-1232 VLATVQPDTNKHDR
+1232 TLATLQPNTSKHDR
-1246 QLRKNKAEM
+1246 QLRKNQAEM
-1255 ENLEHD
+1255 EDLEHD
-1261 VLQQQELIESLAASE
+1261 VLQQQELIDNLAASE

-1286 RSERA
+1286 RNERA

-1305 RIKATAVAARAETS
+1305 RVKAAAVAARAGTS
-1319 GRRSAVDRK
+1319 DRRSAVDRK
-1328 ALDITI
+1328 ALDLTI

-1361 MFMQME
+1361 MLMQME
-1367 WMQARFQRE
+1367 WMQARFKRE

-1411 RTNLLGNKKTLSLP
+1411 RTNLFGNKKALALP
-1425 SHATAVNSSTTKPT
+1425 GHAIANNSSTTKPT
-1439 LKTFLVMARFIARAR
+1439 LKTFLVMARFIARVR
-1454 LSANNWAKQEVVRR
+1454 LSASNWAQQEVVRR
-1468 KLVVATEEQRKVKR
+1468 KLVSATEEQRKVKR

-1487 VVRAE
+1487 VVKAE

>member
-16 VGDATYL
+16 IGDATYL

-37 QSPPKEDNLLQQLR
+37 HSPPKDGNLLQQLR
-51 NGRSNGINLR
+51 NGRSGGINLR

-99 GKENGTAV
+99 GKENGNAV

-143 TIPEVDTSSAAS
+143 TIPDVDASSATS

-229 VTMQRELHKY
+229 VTMQRELHRY

-268 ANQNNQAEMEKLQRV
+268 ANQSNQAEVEKLQRI
-283 LEDREADIEDL
+283 LQDREADIEDL
-294 QRQLHQQKGNSDQVD
+294 QRQLQQQKGNSEQVD

-321 IQEKNRLLGE
+321 IQEKDRLLTE

-337 DLKDQMEALRDT
+337 DLKDQMETLRDT

-359 AQRKMLALEEKTQHK
+359 AQRKMLALEETAQHK
-374 HNDELEDAKE
+374 HNDDLDDAKD
-384 TIQDLEDSIRRL
+384 TIQDLEHNIRRL

-401 DAKTKMEDAVAEK
+401 EAKSKMEDAVAER
-414 ERAENDLEELQD
+414 ERAENDLEELQE

-446 ARLQQELDQAG
+446 SRLQHELDQAG

-467 SQTTQEN
+467 NQTIQEN
-474 NSLQSTVKE
+474 DSLNSTVRE
-483 LKKNQDRFDRE
+483 LKKSHDRFDRE
-494 RNALSTRIE
+494 RNAMSTRIG
-503 QLEVDLNSRIDEK
+503 QLEADLNSRTDEK
-516 NMLQSRHEALTSES
+516 NILQSRHDALVLES
-530 KSMQKEIEKLERE
+530 KSMQTGIEKLERE
-543 VQDLE
+543 VQELE
-548 DGLAEEREHALE
+548 EGLAEEREHALE

-566 GQYKVEMDRLND
+566 GQYKIEMDRLND

-600 WEMEKQTL
+600 WEMEKQNL
-608 ESERHR
+608 ESERNR
-614 AEEKAAGLQ
+614 AEEKAGGLQ

-644 EAIQSEVER
+644 EAIQSEIER
-653 HRSEEGIL
+653 HRSEEGVL

-667 LQGALETRQTLLT
+667 LQDALETRQTLLT

-700 QTQARKVTALED
+700 QTQARKVAALED

-724 QNAGRYEAEAAK
+724 QNAGRYEADAAK
-736 RECEDLREQLKSLR
+736 RECDDLREQLKSLR
-750 QRTNSS
+750 QRRDSS
-756 QAASTQVLNKEID
+756 QVASAQVLNKEID
-769 DLREQLREARKRA
+769 ELREQLREARKRVN
-782 DLNEGASLEVEDL
+782 LSEGASLEVE
-795 KEQLT
+795 
-800 ALRQRAG
+800 
-807 SSDTASQEIDDLK
+807 
-820 EQLRAVRQRASASET
+820 
-835 ANIEINN
+835 N
-842 LKEQLRVLRQKAGS
+842 LKEQLKALRQRAGS

-876 RAESAQAA
+876 RSESAQDAI
-884 VAASEQDA
+884 AASEQDA

-902 KWQLSDAN
+902 KGQLSDAN

-922 LQDQVAKINVELHSV
+922 LQDQVAKINIELHSV
-937 SSSLAEVKAER
+937 SSSLVEVKAER

-995 LIEQRDVVEKTLE
+995 LIEQRDAIEKTLE

-1019 RLGQEVLQLQTKLR
+1019 RLGQEIFQLQTKLR

-1038 DSQDIVAARRTIR
+1038 DNHDIAAARRTIR

-1063 LNTRQIPNNF
+1063 LNTHQIPNNF

-1085 LSTARQKEL
+1085 LSAARQKEL
-1094 EFLQKETTHRDVVK
+1094 EFLQKESTSRDVVK
-1108 GFKRQIADLERQVH
+1108 GLKRKIADLERQVH

-1127 RLIASPRSSTSD
+1127 RLIVSPRSSSSD

-1153 SAAQKSIHD
+1153 SVAQKSIHD

-1172 KALQVSQEFQRQ
+1172 KVMQISQDFQRQ

-1204 QAEDTAAQHER
+1204 QAEETAAQHER

-1222 QIDKSERERN
+1222 QLDKSERERN
-1232 VLATVQPDTNKHDR
+1232 ALANVQPVTSKQDR
-1246 QLRKNKAEM
+1246 QLRKTKAEM

-1305 RIKATAVAARAETS
+1305 RIKATAVAARTETS
-1319 GRRSAVDRK
+1319 DRRSAVDRK

-1361 MFMQME
+1361 MLMQME

-1403 QLRELEDI
+1403 QIRELEDI
-1411 RTNLLGNKKTLSLP
+1411 RTNLLGSKKTLSLP
-1425 SHATAVNSSTTKPT
+1425 SHATAANASTTKPT

-1468 KLVVATEEQRKVKR
+1468 KLIVATEEQRKVKR

>member
-1 MPEFGGGALDTPRTN
+1 MPDFGNGALDTPRTN

-37 QSPPKEDNLLQQLR
+37 QSPPKDSNLLQQLR
-51 NGRSNGINLR
+51 NGRSNGIHLR

-99 GKENGTAV
+99 GKENGVAV

-129 SIYLGSRNQSYMEN
+129 SIYMGSRNQSYLEN
-143 TIPEVDTSSAAS
+143 TIPEVDTSSATS
-155 TPLAVP
+155 TPLTVP

-254 QQMLEVQDKAKRKY
+254 QQMLEVQEKAKRKY
-268 ANQNNQAEMEKLQRV
+268 ANQSNQAEMDKLQRL

-294 QRQLHQQKGNSDQVD
+294 QRQLQQQKGSNDQVE

-321 IQEKNRLLGE
+321 IREKDRQLTE
-331 REDELE
+331 RQDELE
-337 DLKDQMEALRDT
+337 DLKDQMETLKDKAT
-349 VGEAEEKAKD
+349 EAEEKAKD
-359 AQRKMLALEEKTQHK
+359 AQRKMVALEEKAQ
-374 HNDELEDAKE
+374 HNDELDDAKD
-384 TIQDLEDSIRRL
+384 TIQDLEHSIRRL

-401 DAKTKMEDAVAEK
+401 DAKSKMEEAMAEK
-414 ERAENDLEELQD
+414 DRAENDLEELQD
-426 NMANKSVVTKGLSRQ
+426 DMANKSVVTKGLSRQ

-446 ARLQQELDQAG
+446 ARLQEELDQSG
-457 EDYATLEKEH
+457 QEYATLEKEH
-467 SQTTQEN
+467 NKVVQEN
-474 NSLQSTVKE
+474 SSLQSAVKE
-483 LKKNQDRFDRE
+483 LRKSQERFDRE
-494 RNALSTRIE
+494 RDSLSTRIE
-503 QLEVDLNSRIDEK
+503 ELEADLNDRTNEK
-516 NMLQSRHEALTSES
+516 NILQSRHDSLLSES
-530 KSMQKEIEKLERE
+530 KSLQSEIEKLEGE
-543 VQDLE
+543 CQELE
-548 DGLAEEREHALE
+548 EGLAEEREHALG

-566 GQYKVEMDRLND
+566 GQYKAEMDRLND

-600 WEMEKQTL
+600 WETDKQNL
-608 ESERHR
+608 ESERKR

-623 RTIDRLREAEGTLS
+623 RTIDRLKEVEGNIS
-637 DKESKLQ
+637 DTESKLQ
-644 EAIQSEVER
+644 IAIQSETER
-653 HRSEEGIL
+653 HRSEEGLL

-667 LQGALETRQTLLT
+667 LQDALETRQTLLT
-680 NLRNELSTVRDE
+680 NLRNELSAVRDE

-700 QTQARKVTALED
+700 QAQTRKVAALED

-717 QTTLDEE
+717 QTTLDDE
-724 QNAGRYEAEAAK
+724 QSAGRYEAEAAK
-736 RECEDLREQLKSLR
+736 RECEDL
-750 QRTNSS
+750 
-756 QAASTQVLNKEID
+756 
-769 DLREQLREARKRA
+769 
-782 DLNEGASLEVEDL
+782 
-795 KEQLT
+795 
-800 ALRQRAG
+800 
-807 SSDTASQEIDDLK
+807 
-820 EQLRAVRQRASASET
+820 
-835 ANIEINN
+835 
-842 LKEQLRVLRQKAGS
+842 KEQLRVLRQRGNGATS
-856 SETAH
+856 HEL
-861 FEIDDLKEELKIWRQ
+861 DDLKEELKTWRQ
-876 RAESAQAA
+876 RAEAAQAA
-884 VAASEQDA
+884 ISTSEQEA
-892 QQSTESVTRL
+892 KLSTESMTRM

-910 SQLDKLSKEKLS
+910 SQLDKVSKEKQS
-922 LQDQVAKINVELHSV
+922 LQDQVAKINAELHSV
-937 SSSLAEVKAER
+937 STSLAEVKAER
-948 DELDGELR
+948 DELDGEIR

-995 LIEQRDVVEKTLE
+995 LIEQRDVIEKNLE
-1008 EEIEK
+1008 DEIEK

-1019 RLGQEVLQLQTKLR
+1019 RLGQEILQLQTKLR
-1033 QSSST
+1033 TSSST
-1038 DSQDIVAARRTIR
+1038 DNHDLAAARRTIR

-1063 LNTRQIPNNF
+1063 LNNTRQLPNNF

-1085 LSTARQKEL
+1085 LSAARQKEL
-1094 EFLQKETTHRDVVK
+1094 EFLQKETSNRDVVK
-1108 GFKRQIADLERQVH
+1108 GLKRQIADLERQVH

-1127 RLIASPRSSTSD
+1127 RLITSPKSSATD

-1162 LKSKNRDVER
+1162 LKSKNREAER
-1172 KALQVSQEFQRQ
+1172 KAMQVSQDFQRQ

-1204 QAEDTAAQHER
+1204 QAEETAAQHER

-1222 QIDKSERERN
+1222 QLDKAERERN
-1232 VLATVQPDTNKHDR
+1232 TLATLQPSTSKHDR
-1246 QLRKNKAEM
+1246 QLRKNQAEM

-1261 VLQQQELIESLAASE
+1261 VLQQQELIDNLAASE

-1286 RSERA
+1286 RNERA

-1305 RIKATAVAARAETS
+1305 RVKAAAVAARAGTS
-1319 GRRSAVDRK
+1319 DRRSAVDRK
-1328 ALDITI
+1328 ALDLTI

-1361 MFMQME
+1361 MLMQME
-1367 WMQARFQRE
+1367 WMQARFKRE

-1403 QLRELEDI
+1403 QIRELEDI
-1411 RTNLLGNKKTLSLP
+1411 RTNLLGNKKALALP
-1425 SHATAVNSSTTKPT
+1425 SHATASNSSATKPA
-1439 LKTFLVMARFIARAR
+1439 LKTFLVMARFIARVR
-1454 LSANNWAKQEVVRR
+1454 LSANNWAQQEVVRR
-1468 KLVVATEEQRKVKR
+1468 KIVSATEEQRKVKR

-1487 VVRAE
+1487 VVKAE

>member
-1 MPEFGGGALDTPRTN
+1 MPDFGGGALDTPRTN

-37 QSPPKEDNLLQQLR
+37 QSPPKDSNFLQQLR

-99 GKENGTAV
+99 GKENGTAI
-107 PNTPALDKIDEG
+107 PNTPALDKIDEA

-129 SIYLGSRNQSYMEN
+129 SIYTGSRNQSYMDN

-155 TPLAVP
+155 TPLAVT

-229 VTMQRELHKY
+229 VTMQRELHRY

-254 QQMLEVQDKAKRKY
+254 QQMLEVQEKAKRKY
-268 ANQNNQAEMEKLQRV
+268 TNQNSQAEVEKLQR
-283 LEDREADIEDL
+283 LLGDREADIEDL
-294 QRQLHQQKGNSDQVD
+294 QRQLQQQKGSNHKVE

-321 IQEKNRLLGE
+321 IQEKDRQLTE

-337 DLKDQMEALRDT
+337 DLKDQMEALKEKT
-349 VGEAEEKAKD
+349 EEAEAKAKD
-359 AQRKMLALEEKTQHK
+359 AQRKMLALEEKAQD
-374 HNDELEDAKE
+374 NDELEDAKD
-384 TIQDLEDSIRRL
+384 TIQDLEQNIRHL
-396 EEQVE
+396 EEQVA
-401 DAKTKMEDAVAEK
+401 DAKAKMEEAMAEK
-414 ERAENDLEELQD
+414 TRAENDLEELQED
-426 NMANKSVVTKGLSRQ
+426 MANKSVVTKGLSRQ
-441 IEEKV
+441 IEEKI
-446 ARLQQELDQAG
+446 ARLQEELDQAG
-457 EDYATLEKEH
+457 QDYATLEKEH
-467 SQTTQEN
+467 NRVTQEN
-474 NSLQSTVKE
+474 SSLQSTVKE
-483 LKKNQDRFDRE
+483 LRKSQEKFDRE
-494 RNALSTRIE
+494 RNSLSSRIE
-503 QLEVDLNSRIDEK
+503 QLEADLNARTDEK
-516 NMLQSRHEALTSES
+516 NLLQSRHDSLLSES
-530 KSMQKEIEKLERE
+530 QSLQREIEKLENE
-543 VQDLE
+543 CQELE
-548 DGLAEEREHALE
+548 EGLVEEREHALE

-600 WEMEKQTL
+600 WETEKHNL
-608 ESERHR
+608 ESERNR

-623 RTIDRLREAEGTLS
+623 RTIDRLKEAEGTLS
-637 DKESKLQ
+637 DKESRLQ
-644 EAIQSEVER
+644 VAIQSEAER

-667 LQGALETRQTLLT
+667 LQDALETRQTLLT

-700 QTQARKVTALED
+700 QAQVRKVAALED

-769 DLREQLREARKRA
+769 DLREQLREARRRA
-782 DLNEGASLEVEDL
+782 DLLEGASLEV
-795 KEQLT
+795 
-800 ALRQRAG
+800 
-807 SSDTASQEIDDLK
+807 DDLK
-820 EQLRAVRQRASASET
+820 EQLRTMRQR
-835 ANIEINN
+835 
-842 LKEQLRVLRQKAGS
+842 VGS
-856 SETAH
+856 SEPASQ
-861 FEIDDLKEELKIWRQ
+861 EIEDIKEELKTWRQ
-876 RAESAQAA
+876 RAEAAQAA
-884 VAASEQDA
+884 NSASEQEA
-892 QQSTESVTRL
+892 KQSTESMTRM

-910 SQLDKLSKEKLS
+910 SQLEKVSKEKQS
-922 LQDQVAKINVELHSV
+922 LQDQVAKINAELHSV
-937 SSSLAEVKAER
+937 TTSLAEAKAER
-948 DELDGELR
+948 DELDGEIR

-986 RRLKDENKA
+986 RRLKDENRA
-995 LIEQRDVVEKTLE
+995 LIEQRDAIEKNLE
-1008 EEIEK
+1008 DEIEK

-1019 RLGQEVLQLQTKLR
+1019 RLGQEILQLQTKLR
-1033 QSSST
+1033 TSSST
-1038 DSQDIVAARRTIR
+1038 DNHDLAAARRTIR

-1063 LNTRQIPNNF
+1063 LNNTRQLPNNF
-1073 EGNSELSLIRKD
+1073 EGSSELSLVRKD
-1085 LSTARQKEL
+1085 LSAARQKEL
-1094 EFLQKETTHRDVVK
+1094 ELLQRESTNRDVVK
-1108 GFKRQIADLERQVH
+1108 GLKRQIADLERQVH

-1127 RLIASPRSSTSD
+1127 RLITSPKSSTSD
-1139 SGRKTEVT
+1139 SGRKSEIT
-1147 ELRSQL
+1147 ELRNQL
-1153 SAAQKSIHD
+1153 SVAQKSIHD
-1162 LKSKNRDVER
+1162 LKSKNREAER
-1172 KALQVSQEFQRQ
+1172 KATQMSQDFQRQ

-1222 QIDKSERERN
+1222 QLDKAERERN
-1232 VLATVQPDTNKHDR
+1232 TLATIQPDASKHER

-1305 RIKATAVAARAETS
+1305 RVKAAAVAARAGS
-1319 GRRSAVDRK
+1319 LDRRSAVDRK
-1328 ALDITI
+1328 ALDVTI

-1361 MFMQME
+1361 MLMQME

-1411 RTNLLGNKKTLSLP
+1411 RTNLLGNKKALALP
-1425 SHATAVNSSTTKPT
+1425 SHATSSNSSTTKPT

-1468 KLVVATEEQRKVKR
+1468 KLVAATEEQRKVKR

-1487 VVRAE
+1487 
-1492 A
+1492 

>member
-16 VGDATYL
+16 IGDATYL

-37 QSPPKEDNLLQQLR
+37 QSPPKDGNLLQQLR
-51 NGRSNGINLR
+51 NGRSGGINLR

-99 GKENGTAV
+99 GKENGNAV

-129 SIYLGSRNQSYMEN
+129 SIYLGSRNQSYLEN
-143 TIPEVDTSSAAS
+143 TIPEVDTSSVTS
-155 TPLAVP
+155 TPLAVS
-161 RRRGGDKGPLQDGN
+161 RRRGGEKGPLQDGN

-229 VTMQRELHKY
+229 VTMQRELHRY

-268 ANQNNQAEMEKLQRV
+268 ANQSNQAEVEKLQRI

-294 QRQLHQQKGNSDQVD
+294 QRQLQQHKRNSEQVD

-321 IQEKNRLLGE
+321 IQEKDRLLTE

-337 DLKDQMEALRDT
+337 DLKDQMETLRDT
-349 VGEAEEKAKD
+349 VEEAEEKVKD
-359 AQRKMLALEEKTQHK
+359 AQRKMLALEETAQHK
-374 HNDELEDAKE
+374 HNDDLNDAKE
-384 TIQDLEDSIRRL
+384 TIQDLEHNIRRL

-401 DAKTKMEDAVAEK
+401 EAKSKMEDAVAER
-414 ERAENDLEELQD
+414 ERAENDLEELQE

-446 ARLQQELDQAG
+446 ARLQHELDQAG

-467 SQTTQEN
+467 NQMIQEN
-474 NSLQSTVKE
+474 DSLNSTVRE
-483 LKKNQDRFDRE
+483 LKKGHERFDRE
-494 RNALSTRIE
+494 RNAMSTRIG
-503 QLEVDLNSRIDEK
+503 QLEADLNSRTDEK
-516 NMLQSRHEALTSES
+516 NTLQSRHDALVSES
-530 KSMQKEIEKLERE
+530 TSMQTEIEKLERE
-543 VQDLE
+543 VQELE
-548 DGLAEEREHALE
+548 EGLAEEREHALE

-566 GQYKVEMDRLND
+566 GQYKVETDRLND

-600 WEMEKQTL
+600 WEMEKQNL
-608 ESERHR
+608 ESERNR
-614 AEEKAAGLQ
+614 AEEKAGGLQ
-623 RTIDRLREAEGTLS
+623 RTINRLREAEGTLS

-653 HRSEEGIL
+653 HRSEEGVL

-667 LQGALETRQTLLT
+667 LQDALETRQTLLT

-700 QTQARKVTALED
+700 QTQARKVAALED

-724 QNAGRYEAEAAK
+724 QNAGRQEADAAK

-750 QRTNSS
+750 QRSNSS
-756 QAASTQVLNKEID
+756 QVASAQVLNKEID

-782 DLNEGASLEVEDL
+782 DLSEGASLEVENL
-795 KEQLT
+795 KEQLK

-807 SSDTASQEIDDLK
+807 SSEAASQEIDG
-820 EQLRAVRQRASASET
+820 
-835 ANIEINN
+835 
-842 LKEQLRVLRQKAGS
+842 LKEQLRVLRQQASASEAANIEIDSLKEQLRVTRQKASS

-876 RAESAQAA
+876 RAESAQDAM
-884 VAASEQDA
+884 AASEQDA

-922 LQDQVAKINVELHSV
+922 LQDQVAKINIELHHV
-937 SSSLAEVKAER
+937 SSSLVEVKAER

-995 LIEQRDVVEKTLE
+995 LIEQRDAIEKTLE

-1033 QSSST
+1033 QTSST
-1038 DSQDIVAARRTIR
+1038 DNHDIVAARRTIR

-1063 LNTRQIPNNF
+1063 LNTHQIPNNF

-1094 EFLQKETTHRDVVK
+1094 EFLQKESASRDVVK
-1108 GFKRQIADLERQVH
+1108 GLKRQIADLERQVH

-1127 RLIASPRSSTSD
+1127 RLIVSPRSSTSD
-1139 SGRKTEVT
+1139 SGRKAEVT
-1147 ELRSQL
+1147 ELRNQL
-1153 SAAQKSIHD
+1153 SVAQKSIHD
-1162 LKSKNRDVER
+1162 LKSKNRDAER
-1172 KALQVSQEFQRQ
+1172 KVMQISQDFQRQ

-1204 QAEDTAAQHER
+1204 QAEETAAQHER

-1222 QIDKSERERN
+1222 QLDKSERERN
-1232 VLATVQPDTNKHDR
+1232 ALANVQTGTGKQDQ
-1246 QLRKNKAEM
+1246 QLRKTKAEM

-1261 VLQQQELIESLAASE
+1261 VLQQQELIESLATSE

-1305 RIKATAVAARAETS
+1305 RIKATAVAARADTS
-1319 GRRSAVDRK
+1319 DRRSAVDRK

-1361 MFMQME
+1361 MLMQME

-1403 QLRELEDI
+1403 QIRELEDI

-1425 SHATAVNSSTTKPT
+1425 SHATAATTKPT

-1468 KLVVATEEQRKVKR
+1468 KLIVATEEQRKVKR

>member
-1 MPEFGGGALDTPRTN
+1 MPDFGGGALDTPRTN
-16 VGDATYL
+16 IGDATYL
-23 GQPDFG
+23 GQPDFA

-37 QSPPKEDNLLQQLR
+37 QSPPKEGNLLQQLR

-221 NTELKVDK
+221 NTELKVDR
-229 VTMQRELHKY
+229 VTMQRELHRY

-254 QQMLEVQDKAKRKY
+254 QQMLEVQEKAKRKY
-268 ANQNNQAEMEKLQRV
+268 ANQSNQAEVEKLQRI

-294 QRQLHQQKGNSDQVD
+294 QQQLQQQKGNSDQVE

-321 IQEKNRLLGE
+321 IREKDQQLTE

-337 DLKDQMEALRDT
+337 DLKEQMEALRDS
-349 VGEAEEKAKD
+349 VSEAEEKTKD
-359 AQRKMLALEEKTQHK
+359 AQRKMLALEEKAQ
-374 HNDELEDAKE
+374 HNDELDDAKD
-384 TIQDLEDSIRRL
+384 TIQDLEHNIRRL

-401 DAKTKMEDAVAEK
+401 DAKAKMEDAVAEK
-414 ERAENDLEELQD
+414 ERAEHDLEELQD
-426 NMANKSVVTKGLSRQ
+426 DMANKSVVTKGLSRQ

-446 ARLQQELDQAG
+446 ARLQEELDQAG
-457 EDYATLEKEH
+457 QDYATLEKEH
-467 SQTTQEN
+467 HKITQEN
-474 NSLQSTVKE
+474 SSLQSTVKE
-483 LKKNQDRFDRE
+483 LKKNHEKFDRE
-494 RNALSTRIE
+494 RNSLSTRIE
-503 QLEVDLNSRIDEK
+503 QLEADLQARTDEK
-516 NMLQSRHEALTSES
+516 NVLQSRHDALATES
-530 KSMQKEIEKLERE
+530 RSLQKDVQKLEKE

-566 GQYKVEMDRLND
+566 GQYKAEMDRLND

-600 WEMEKQTL
+600 WETEKQNL
-608 ESERHR
+608 ESERNR

-644 EAIQSEVER
+644 AAIQSENER

-661 TRQIED
+661 SRQIED
-667 LQGALETRQTLLT
+667 LQDALETRQTLLT

-700 QTQARKVTALED
+700 QTQVRRVAALED

-782 DLNEGASLEVEDL
+782 DLHEGASLEVEDL
-795 KEQLT
+795 KEQLK
-800 ALRQRAG
+800 AFRQRAG
-807 SSDTASQEIDDLK
+807 SSDAASQEIDDLK
-820 EQLRAVRQRASASET
+820 EQLRALRQRANASEA
-835 ANIEINN
+835 ANIEVEN
-842 LKEQLRVLRQKAGS
+842 LKEQLRVMRQKAGS
-856 SETAH
+856 SEAAQ
-861 FEIDDLKEELKIWRQ
+861 FEIDDLKEELKTWRQ
-876 RAESAQAA
+876 RAEAAQAA
-884 VAASEQDA
+884 ISTSEQDA
-892 QQSTESVTRL
+892 QQSTESMTRL

-910 SQLDKLSKEKLS
+910 SQLDKLSKEKQS
-922 LQDQVAKINVELHSV
+922 LQDQVAKITAELHSV

-956 RTKLYDNE
+956 RTKFYDNE

-986 RRLKDENKA
+986 RRLRDENKA
-995 LIEQRDVVEKTLE
+995 LIEQRDAIEKTLE
-1008 EEIEK
+1008 DEIEK

-1019 RLGQEVLQLQTKLR
+1019 RLGQEILQLQAKLR

-1038 DSQDIVAARRTIR
+1038 DSHDIAAARRTIR
-1051 ELERRVEDYEAQ
+1051 ELERRIEDYEAQ
-1063 LNTRQIPNNF
+1063 LNTHQIPNNF
-1073 EGNSELSLIRKD
+1073 EGNSELSMIRKD
-1085 LSTARQKEL
+1085 LTTARQKEL
-1094 EFLQKETTHRDVVK
+1094 EFLQKESAHRDVVK
-1108 GFKRQIADLERQVH
+1108 GLKRQIADLERQVH

-1127 RLIASPRSSTSD
+1127 RLIVSPKSSTSD
-1139 SGRKTEVT
+1139 SGRKSEVT

-1153 SAAQKSIHD
+1153 SAAQKSIQD
-1162 LKSKNRDVER
+1162 LRSKNRDAER
-1172 KALQVSQEFQRQ
+1172 RAMQLSQDFQRQ
-1184 LDDLED
+1184 LNDLED
-1190 QKIVLEEVLEEARQ
+1190 QKIVLEEVLEEARA
-1204 QAEDTAAQHER
+1204 QAEETAAQHER
-1215 ALRRMKH
+1215 TLRRMKH
-1222 QIDKSERERN
+1222 QLDKAERERN
-1232 VLATVQPDTNKHDR
+1232 ALATVQPDLSKHDR

-1261 VLQQQELIESLAASE
+1261 VLQQQELIENLAASE

-1305 RIKATAVAARAETS
+1305 RIKATAVAARNGAS
-1319 GRRSAVDRK
+1319 DRRSAVDRK
-1328 ALDITI
+1328 ALDTTI

-1346 AAESADERHK
+1346 AAESADERHR

-1361 MFMQME
+1361 MVMQME
-1367 WMQARFQRE
+1367 WMHARFQRE

-1411 RTNLLGNKKTLSLP
+1411 RTNLLGNKKALPLP
-1425 SHATAVNSSTTKPT
+1425 SHTTAATSNIKPT

>member
-1 MPEFGGGALDTPRTN
+1 MPDFDNGALDTPRTN

-37 QSPPKEDNLLQQLR
+37 QSPPKDGNLLQQLR
-51 NGRSNGINLR
+51 NGRSNGIDLR

-129 SIYLGSRNQSYMEN
+129 SIYMGSRNQSYLEN
-143 TIPEVDTSSAAS
+143 TIPEVDTSSATS
-155 TPLAVP
+155 TPLTVP

-254 QQMLEVQDKAKRKY
+254 QQMLEVQEKAKRKY
-268 ANQNNQAEMEKLQRV
+268 ANQSSQAEMDKLQRL

-294 QRQLHQQKGNSDQVD
+294 QRQLQQQKGSNDQVE

-321 IQEKNRLLGE
+321 IQEKDRQLTE

-337 DLKDQMEALRDT
+337 DLKDQMEALRDKAA
-349 VGEAEEKAKD
+349 EAEERAKD
-359 AQRKMLALEEKTQHK
+359 AQRKMIALEEKAQHD
-374 HNDELEDAKE
+374 DELDDAKD
-384 TIQDLEDSIRRL
+384 TIQDLEHNIRRL
-396 EEQVE
+396 EAQVE
-401 DAKTKMEDAVAEK
+401 DVKAKMEEAMAEK
-414 ERAENDLEELQD
+414 DRAENDLEELQED
-426 NMANKSVVTKGLSRQ
+426 MANKSVVTKGLSRQ

-446 ARLQQELDQAG
+446 ARLQEELDQSG
-457 EDYATLEKEH
+457 QEYATLEKEH
-467 SQTTQEN
+467 SKVTQEN
-474 NSLQSTVKE
+474 SSLQSAVKE
-483 LKKNQDRFDRE
+483 LRKSQERSDRE
-494 RNALSTRIE
+494 RDSLSTRIE
-503 QLEVDLNSRIDEK
+503 ELEVDLNDRTDEK
-516 NMLQSRHEALTSES
+516 NILQSRHDNLLSES
-530 KSMQKEIEKLERE
+530 KSLQREIERLEVE
-543 VQDLE
+543 CQELE
-548 DGLAEEREHALE
+548 EGLVEEREHALE

-566 GQYKVEMDRLND
+566 GQYKAEMDRLND

-600 WEMEKQTL
+600 WETEKQNL
-608 ESERHR
+608 ESERKR

-623 RTIDRLREAEGTLS
+623 RTIDRLKEVEGTIS

-644 EAIQSEVER
+644 IAIQSEAER
-653 HRSEEGIL
+653 HRSEEGLL

-667 LQGALETRQTLLT
+667 LQDALETRQTLLT
-680 NLRNELSTVRDE
+680 NLRNELSAVRDE

-700 QTQARKVTALED
+700 QAQTRKAAALED

-724 QNAGRYEAEAAK
+724 QNAGRYEADAAK

-750 QRTNSS
+750 QRTTSS
-756 QAASTQVLNKEID
+756 QSASTQVLSKEID
-769 DLREQLREARKRA
+769 DLREQLRDARKRA
-782 DLNEGASLEVEDL
+782 DMLEGASLETDGL
-795 KEQLT
+795 KEQLRT
-800 ALRQRAG
+800 MRQRAG
-807 SSDTASQEIDDLK
+807 SSEAVSQ
-820 EQLRAVRQRASASET
+820 
-835 ANIEINN
+835 
-842 LKEQLRVLRQKAGS
+842 
-856 SETAH
+856 
-861 FEIDDLKEELKIWRQ
+861 EIDDLKEELKTWRQ
-876 RAESAQAA
+876 RAESAQSAIST
-884 VAASEQDA
+884 SEQEA
-892 QQSTESVTRL
+892 KQSTESMTRM

-910 SQLDKLSKEKLS
+910 SQLDKVSKEKQS
-922 LQDQVAKINVELHSV
+922 LQDQIAKINAELHSV
-937 SSSLAEVKAER
+937 STSLAEVKAER
-948 DELDGELR
+948 DELDGEIR
-956 RTKLYDNE
+956 RTKLHDNE

-995 LIEQRDVVEKTLE
+995 LIEQRDVIEKNLE
-1008 EEIEK
+1008 DEIEK

-1019 RLGQEVLQLQTKLR
+1019 RLGQEILQLQTKLR
-1033 QSSST
+1033 TSSST
-1038 DSQDIVAARRTIR
+1038 DNHDLAAARRTIR
-1051 ELERRVEDYEAQ
+1051 ELERRVEDYETQ
-1063 LNTRQIPNNF
+1063 LNNTRQLSNNF

-1085 LSTARQKEL
+1085 LSAARQKEL
-1094 EFLQKETTHRDVVK
+1094 EFLQKETANRDVLK
-1108 GFKRQIADLERQVH
+1108 GLKRQITDLERQVH

-1127 RLIASPRSSTSD
+1127 RLIASPKSSTTD

-1162 LKSKNRDVER
+1162 LKSKNREAER
-1172 KALQVSQEFQRQ
+1172 KAMQVSQDFQRQ

-1204 QAEDTAAQHER
+1204 QAEETAAQHER

-1222 QIDKSERERN
+1222 QLDKAERERN
-1232 VLATVQPDTNKHDR
+1232 TLATLQPNISKHDQ
-1246 QLRKNKAEM
+1246 QLRKNQVEM

-1261 VLQQQELIESLAASE
+1261 VLQQQEIIDNLAASE
-1276 ASLRRKLERA
+1276 ASLRRKLDRA
-1286 RSERA
+1286 RNERA

-1305 RIKATAVAARAETS
+1305 RVKVAAVAARAGTS
-1319 GRRSAVDRK
+1319 DRRNAVDRK
-1328 ALDITI
+1328 ALDLTI

-1361 MFMQME
+1361 MLMQME
-1367 WMQARFQRE
+1367 WMQARFKRE

-1411 RTNLLGNKKTLSLP
+1411 RTNLLGNKKALALP
-1425 SHATAVNSSTTKPT
+1425 GHTTVSHSSTTKPT
-1439 LKTFLVMARFIARAR
+1439 LKTFLVMARFIARVR

-1468 KLVVATEEQRKVKR
+1468 KLVSATEEQRKVKR

-1487 VVRAE
+1487 VVKAE
-1492 A
+1492 G

>member
-1 MPEFGGGALDTPRTN
+1 MPDFGNGALDTPRTN

-37 QSPPKEDNLLQQLR
+37 QSPPKDGNLLQQLR

-129 SIYLGSRNQSYMEN
+129 SVYMGSRNQSYLEN
-143 TIPEVDTSSAAS
+143 TIPEVDTSSATS
-155 TPLAVP
+155 TPLTVP

-254 QQMLEVQDKAKRKY
+254 QQMLEVQEKAKRKY
-268 ANQNNQAEMEKLQRV
+268 ANQSNQAEMDKLQRL
-283 LEDREADIEDL
+283 LEDRETDIEDL
-294 QRQLHQQKGNSDQVD
+294 QRQLQQQKGSNDQVE

-321 IQEKNRLLGE
+321 IQEKDRQLTE

-337 DLKDQMEALRDT
+337 DLKDQMEALRAKAT
-349 VGEAEEKAKD
+349 EAEERAKD
-359 AQRKMLALEEKTQHK
+359 AQRKMVALEEKAH
-374 HNDELEDAKE
+374 HNDELDDAKD
-384 TIQDLEDSIRRL
+384 TIQDLEHNIRRL

-401 DAKTKMEDAVAEK
+401 DAKAKMEEAMAEK
-414 ERAENDLEELQD
+414 DRAENDLEELQED
-426 NMANKSVVTKGLSRQ
+426 MANKSVVTKGLSRQ

-446 ARLQQELDQAG
+446 ARLQEELDQSG
-457 EDYATLEKEH
+457 QEYATLEKEH
-467 SQTTQEN
+467 SEVTQEN
-474 NSLQSTVKE
+474 SSLQSAVKE
-483 LKKNQDRFDRE
+483 LRKSQERFDRE
-494 RNALSTRIE
+494 RDSLSAKIE
-503 QLEVDLNSRIDEK
+503 ELEADLNDRADEK
-516 NMLQSRHEALTSES
+516 NILQSRHDSLLSES
-530 KSMQKEIEKLERE
+530 KSLQREIERLEGE
-543 VQDLE
+543 CQELE
-548 DGLAEEREHALE
+548 EGLAEEREHALE

-566 GQYKVEMDRLND
+566 GQYKAEIDRLND

-600 WEMEKQTL
+600 WETEKQNL
-608 ESERHR
+608 ESERKR

-623 RTIDRLREAEGTLS
+623 RTIDRLKEVEGTIS

-644 EAIQSEVER
+644 IAIQSEAER
-653 HRSEEGIL
+653 HRSEEGL
-661 TRQIED
+661 LSRQIED
-667 LQGALETRQTLLT
+667 LQDALETRQTLLT
-680 NLRNELSTVRDE
+680 NLRSELSAVRDE

-700 QTQARKVTALED
+700 QAQTRKVAALED

-736 RECEDLREQLKSLR
+736 RESEDLREQLKSLR
-750 QRTNSS
+750 QRTSSS
-756 QAASTQVLNKEID
+756 QSASTQVLSKEID
-769 DLREQLREARKRA
+769 DLREQLRDARKRA
-782 DLNEGASLEVEDL
+782 DMLEGAGLETDDL
-795 KEQLT
+795 KDQLRT
-800 ALRQRAG
+800 MRQRAG
-807 SSDTASQEIDDLK
+807 SSETVSQ
-820 EQLRAVRQRASASET
+820 
-835 ANIEINN
+835 
-842 LKEQLRVLRQKAGS
+842 
-856 SETAH
+856 
-861 FEIDDLKEELKIWRQ
+861 EIDDLKEELKASRQ

-884 VAASEQDA
+884 ISTSEQQA
-892 QQSTESVTRL
+892 KQSTESMTRM

-910 SQLDKLSKEKLS
+910 SQLDKVSKEKQS
-922 LQDQVAKINVELHSV
+922 LQDQVAKINAELHSV
-937 SSSLAEVKAER
+937 NTSLAEVKAER
-948 DELDGELR
+948 DELDGEIR

-995 LIEQRDVVEKTLE
+995 LIEQRDMIEKNLE
-1008 EEIEK
+1008 DEIEK

-1019 RLGQEVLQLQTKLR
+1019 RLGQEILQLQTKLR
-1033 QSSST
+1033 TSSST
-1038 DSQDIVAARRTIR
+1038 DNHDLAAARRTIR
-1051 ELERRVEDYEAQ
+1051 DLERRVEDYEAQ
-1063 LNTRQIPNNF
+1063 LNNTRQLPNNF

-1085 LSTARQKEL
+1085 LSAARQKEL
-1094 EFLQKETTHRDVVK
+1094 EFLQKDTTNRDVVK
-1108 GFKRQIADLERQVH
+1108 GLKRQIADLERQVH

-1127 RLIASPRSSTSD
+1127 RLIASPKSSTTD

-1147 ELRSQL
+1147 ELRGQL

-1162 LKSKNRDVER
+1162 LKSKNREAER
-1172 KALQVSQEFQRQ
+1172 KALQVSQDFQRQ

-1204 QAEDTAAQHER
+1204 QAEETATQHER

-1222 QIDKSERERN
+1222 QLDKAERERN
-1232 VLATVQPDTNKHDR
+1232 TLATLQPNIGKHDR
-1246 QLRKNKAEM
+1246 QLRKNQAEM

-1261 VLQQQELIESLAASE
+1261 VLQQQEIIDNLAASE

-1286 RSERA
+1286 RNERA

-1305 RIKATAVAARAETS
+1305 HVKAAAVAARAGTS
-1319 GRRSAVDRK
+1319 DRRSAVDRK
-1328 ALDITI
+1328 ALDLTI

-1361 MFMQME
+1361 MLMQME
-1367 WMQARFQRE
+1367 WMQARFKRE

-1411 RTNLLGNKKTLSLP
+1411 RTNLLGNKKALALPGHATLS
-1425 SHATAVNSSTTKPT
+1425 NSSTTKPT
-1439 LKTFLVMARFIARAR
+1439 LKTFLVMARFIARVR

-1468 KLVVATEEQRKVKR
+1468 RLVSATEEQRKVKR

-1487 VVRAE
+1487 VVKAE

>member
-1 MPEFGGGALDTPRTN
+1 MPDFGGGALDTPRTN
-16 VGDATYL
+16 IGDATYL
-23 GQPDFG
+23 GQPDFA

-37 QSPPKEDNLLQQLR
+37 QSPPKEGNLLQQLR

-90 ATRNSVRRF
+90 ATRNSVRRY

-229 VTMQRELHKY
+229 ITMQRELHRY

-254 QQMLEVQDKAKRKY
+254 QQMLEVQEKAKRKY
-268 ANQNNQAEMEKLQRV
+268 ANQSNQAEVEKLQRI

-294 QRQLHQQKGNSDQVD
+294 QQQLQQQKGNSDQVE

-321 IQEKNRLLGE
+321 VREKDQQLTE

-337 DLKDQMEALRDT
+337 DLKEQMEALRDA
-349 VGEAEEKAKD
+349 VSEAEEKTKD
-359 AQRKMLALEEKTQHK
+359 AQRKMLALEEKAQ
-374 HNDELEDAKE
+374 HNDELDDAKD
-384 TIQDLEDSIRRL
+384 TIQDLEHNIRRL
-396 EEQVE
+396 EGQVE
-401 DAKTKMEDAVAEK
+401 DAKAKMEDAVAEK
-414 ERAENDLEELQD
+414 ERAEHDLEELQD
-426 NMANKSVVTKGLSRQ
+426 DMANKSVVTKGLSRQ

-446 ARLQQELDQAG
+446 ARLQEELDQAG
-457 EDYATLEKEH
+457 QDYATLEKEH
-467 SQTTQEN
+467 HKVTQEN

-483 LKKNQDRFDRE
+483 LKKNHERFDRE
-494 RNALSTRIE
+494 RNSLSTRIE
-503 QLEVDLNSRIDEK
+503 QLEADLQARTDEK
-516 NMLQSRHEALTSES
+516 NVLSSRHDALATES
-530 KSMQKEIEKLERE
+530 RSLQKDVQKLEKE

-566 GQYKVEMDRLND
+566 GQYKAEMDRLND

-600 WEMEKQTL
+600 WETEKQNL
-608 ESERHR
+608 ESERNR

-644 EAIQSEVER
+644 AAIQSENER

-661 TRQIED
+661 SRQIED
-667 LQGALETRQTLLT
+667 LQDALETRQTLLT

-700 QTQARKVTALED
+700 QTQVRRVAALED

-724 QNAGRYEAEAAK
+724 QNAGHYEAEAAK

-756 QAASTQVLNKEID
+756 QAASTQALSKEID

-782 DLNEGASLEVEDL
+782 DLHEGASLEVEDL
-795 KEQLT
+795 KEQLK
-800 ALRQRAG
+800 AFRQRAG
-807 SSDTASQEIDDLK
+807 SSDAASQEIDDLK
-820 EQLRAVRQRASASET
+820 EQLRALRQRANASEA
-835 ANIEINN
+835 ANIEVEN
-842 LKEQLRVLRQKAGS
+842 LKEQLRLLRQKAGS
-856 SETAH
+856 SEAAQ
-861 FEIDDLKEELKIWRQ
+861 FEIDDLKEELKTWRQ
-876 RAESAQAA
+876 RAEAAQAA
-884 VAASEQDA
+884 IATSEQDA
-892 QQSTESVTRL
+892 QQSTESMTRL

-910 SQLDKLSKEKLS
+910 SQLDKLSKEKQS
-922 LQDQVAKINVELHSV
+922 LQDQVAKITAELHSV

-956 RTKLYDNE
+956 RTKFYDNE

-986 RRLKDENKA
+986 RRLRDENKA
-995 LIEQRDVVEKTLE
+995 LVEQRDAIEKTLE
-1008 EEIEK
+1008 DEIEK

-1019 RLGQEVLQLQTKLR
+1019 RLGQEILQLQAKLR
-1033 QSSST
+1033 RSAH
-1038 DSQDIVAARRTIR
+1038 D
-1051 ELERRVEDYEAQ
+1051 
-1063 LNTRQIPNNF
+1063 
-1073 EGNSELSLIRKD
+1073 SELSMIRKD
-1085 LSTARQKEL
+1085 LTAARQKEL
-1094 EFLQKETTHRDVVK
+1094 EFLQKESAHRDVVK
-1108 GFKRQIADLERQVH
+1108 SLKRQIADLERQVH

-1127 RLIASPRSSTSD
+1127 RLIVSPKSSASD
-1139 SGRKTEVT
+1139 SGRKSEVT

-1153 SAAQKSIHD
+1153 SAAQKSIQD
-1162 LKSKNRDVER
+1162 LRSKNRDAER
-1172 KALQVSQEFQRQ
+1172 RAIQSSQDFQRQ
-1184 LDDLED
+1184 LNDLED
-1190 QKIVLEEVLEEARQ
+1190 QKIVLEEVLEEARA
-1204 QAEDTAAQHER
+1204 QAEETAAQHER

-1222 QIDKSERERN
+1222 QLDKTERERN
-1232 VLATVQPDTNKHDR
+1232 ALATVQPDLGKHDR

-1297 EKLQKDLE
+1297 EKLQKDFE
-1305 RIKATAVAARAETS
+1305 RIKATAVAARNGAS
-1319 GRRSAVDRK
+1319 DRRSAVDRK
-1328 ALDITI
+1328 ALDTTI

-1346 AAESADERHK
+1346 AAESADERHR

-1361 MFMQME
+1361 MVIQME

-1411 RTNLLGNKKTLSLP
+1411 RTNLLGNKKALSLP
-1425 SHATAVNSSTTKPT
+1425 SHTTAATSNTKPT

>member
-667 LQGALETRQTLLT
+667 LQDALETRQTLLT

>member
-1 MPEFGGGALDTPRTN
+1 MPDFGNGALDTPRTN

-37 QSPPKEDNLLQQLR
+37 QSPPKDGDLLQQLR

-99 GKENGTAV
+99 GKENGVAV

-129 SIYLGSRNQSYMEN
+129 SIYMGSRNQSYLEN
-143 TIPEVDTSSAAS
+143 TIPEVDTSSATS
-155 TPLAVP
+155 TPLTVP

-254 QQMLEVQDKAKRKY
+254 QQMLEVQEKAKRKY
-268 ANQNNQAEMEKLQRV
+268 ANQSNQAEMDKLQRL

-294 QRQLHQQKGNSDQVD
+294 QRQLQQQKGSNDQVE

-321 IQEKNRLLGE
+321 IREKDRQLTE

-337 DLKDQMEALRDT
+337 DLKDQMETLKDKAT
-349 VGEAEEKAKD
+349 EAEEKAKD
-359 AQRKMLALEEKTQHK
+359 AQRKMVALEEKAQ
-374 HNDELEDAKE
+374 HNDELDDAKD
-384 TIQDLEDSIRRL
+384 TIQDLEHSIRRL

-401 DAKTKMEDAVAEK
+401 DAKSKMEEAMAEK
-414 ERAENDLEELQD
+414 DRAENDLEELQD
-426 NMANKSVVTKGLSRQ
+426 DMANKSVVTKGLSRQ

-446 ARLQQELDQAG
+446 ARLQEELDQSG
-457 EDYATLEKEH
+457 QEYATLEKEH
-467 SQTTQEN
+467 NKVVQEN
-474 NSLQSTVKE
+474 SSLQSAIKE
-483 LKKNQDRFDRE
+483 LRKSQERFDRE
-494 RNALSTRIE
+494 RDSLSTRIE
-503 QLEVDLNSRIDEK
+503 ELEADLNDRTNEK
-516 NMLQSRHEALTSES
+516 NILQSRHDSLLSES
-530 KSMQKEIEKLERE
+530 KSLQSEIEKLEGE
-543 VQDLE
+543 CQELE
-548 DGLAEEREHALE
+548 EGLAEEREHALG
-560 IEKDIR
+560 IEKDVR
-566 GQYKVEMDRLND
+566 GQYKAEMDRLND

-600 WEMEKQTL
+600 WETDKQNL
-608 ESERHR
+608 ESERKR

-623 RTIDRLREAEGTLS
+623 RTIDRLKEVEGNIS
-637 DKESKLQ
+637 DTESKLQ
-644 EAIQSEVER
+644 IAIQSETER
-653 HRSEEGIL
+653 HRSEEGLL

-667 LQGALETRQTLLT
+667 LQDALETRQTLLT
-680 NLRNELSTVRDE
+680 NLRNELSAVRDE

-700 QTQARKVTALED
+700 QAQTRKVAALED

-717 QTTLDEE
+717 QTTLDDE
-724 QNAGRYEAEAAK
+724 QSAGRYEAEAAK
-736 RECEDLREQLKSLR
+736 RECEDL
-750 QRTNSS
+750 
-756 QAASTQVLNKEID
+756 
-769 DLREQLREARKRA
+769 
-782 DLNEGASLEVEDL
+782 
-795 KEQLT
+795 
-800 ALRQRAG
+800 
-807 SSDTASQEIDDLK
+807 
-820 EQLRAVRQRASASET
+820 
-835 ANIEINN
+835 
-842 LKEQLRVLRQKAGS
+842 KEQLRVLRQRGNGTTS
-856 SETAH
+856 HEL
-861 FEIDDLKEELKIWRQ
+861 DDLKEELKTWRQ
-876 RAESAQAA
+876 RAETAQAA
-884 VAASEQDA
+884 ISTSEQEA
-892 QQSTESVTRL
+892 KLSTESMTRM

-910 SQLDKLSKEKLS
+910 SQLDKVSKEKQS
-922 LQDQVAKINVELHSV
+922 LQDQVAKINAELHSV
-937 SSSLAEVKAER
+937 STSLAEVKAER
-948 DELDGELR
+948 DELDGEIR
-956 RTKLYDNE
+956 RTKLHDNE

-995 LIEQRDVVEKTLE
+995 LIEQRDVIEKNLE
-1008 EEIEK
+1008 DEIEK

-1019 RLGQEVLQLQTKLR
+1019 RLGQEILQLQTKLR
-1033 QSSST
+1033 TSSST
-1038 DSQDIVAARRTIR
+1038 DNHDLAAARRTIR

-1063 LNTRQIPNNF
+1063 LNNTRQLPNNF

-1085 LSTARQKEL
+1085 LSAARQKEL
-1094 EFLQKETTHRDVVK
+1094 EFLQKETSNRDVVK
-1108 GFKRQIADLERQVH
+1108 GLKRQIADLERQVH

-1127 RLIASPRSSTSD
+1127 RLIASPKSSATD

-1162 LKSKNRDVER
+1162 LKSKNREAER
-1172 KALQVSQEFQRQ
+1172 KAMQVSQDFQRQ

-1204 QAEDTAAQHER
+1204 QAEETAAQHER

-1222 QIDKSERERN
+1222 QLDKAERERN
-1232 VLATVQPDTNKHDR
+1232 TLATLQPSTSKHDR
-1246 QLRKNKAEM
+1246 QLRKNQAEM

-1261 VLQQQELIESLAASE
+1261 VLQQQELIDNLAASE

-1286 RSERA
+1286 RNERA

-1305 RIKATAVAARAETS
+1305 RVKAAAVAARAGTS
-1319 GRRSAVDRK
+1319 DRRSAVDRK
-1328 ALDITI
+1328 ALDLTI

-1361 MFMQME
+1361 MLMQME
-1367 WMQARFQRE
+1367 WMQARFKRE

-1403 QLRELEDI
+1403 QIRELEDI
-1411 RTNLLGNKKTLSLP
+1411 RTNLLGNKKALTLP
-1425 SHATAVNSSTTKPT
+1425 SHATASNSSVTKPT
-1439 LKTFLVMARFIARAR
+1439 LKTFLVMARFIARVR
-1454 LSANNWAKQEVVRR
+1454 LSANNWAQQEVVRR
-1468 KLVVATEEQRKVKR
+1468 KIVSATEEQRKVKR

-1487 VVRAE
+1487 VVKAE

>member
-1 MPEFGGGALDTPRTN
+1 MPDFGGGALDTPRTN
-16 VGDATYL
+16 IGDATYL
-23 GQPDFG
+23 GQPDFA

-37 QSPPKEDNLLQQLR
+37 QSPPKEGNLLQQLR

-221 NTELKVDK
+221 NTELKV
-229 VTMQRELHKY
+229 E
-239 KKHLTTAEKD
+239 
-249 LESYR
+249 
-254 QQMLEVQDKAKRKY
+254 
-268 ANQNNQAEMEKLQRV
+268 
-283 LEDREADIEDL
+283 
-294 QRQLHQQKGNSDQVD
+294 

-321 IQEKNRLLGE
+321 IREKDQQLTE

-337 DLKDQMEALRDT
+337 DLKEQMEALRDS
-349 VGEAEEKAKD
+349 VSEAEEKTKD
-359 AQRKMLALEEKTQHK
+359 AQRKMLALEEKAQ
-374 HNDELEDAKE
+374 HNDELDDAKD
-384 TIQDLEDSIRRL
+384 TIQDLEHNIRRL

-401 DAKTKMEDAVAEK
+401 DAKAKMEDAVAEK
-414 ERAENDLEELQD
+414 ERAEHDLEELQD
-426 NMANKSVVTKGLSRQ
+426 DMANKSVVTKGLSRQ

-446 ARLQQELDQAG
+446 ARLQEELDQAG
-457 EDYATLEKEH
+457 QDYATLEKEH
-467 SQTTQEN
+467 HKITQEN
-474 NSLQSTVKE
+474 SSLQSTVKE
-483 LKKNQDRFDRE
+483 LKKNHEKFDRE
-494 RNALSTRIE
+494 RNSLSTRIE
-503 QLEVDLNSRIDEK
+503 QLEADLQARTDER
-516 NMLQSRHEALTSES
+516 NVLQSRHDALATES
-530 KSMQKEIEKLERE
+530 RSLQKDVQKLEKE

-566 GQYKVEMDRLND
+566 GQYKAEMDRLND

-600 WEMEKQTL
+600 WETEKQNL
-608 ESERHR
+608 ESERNR

-644 EAIQSEVER
+644 AAIQSENER

-661 TRQIED
+661 SRQIED
-667 LQGALETRQTLLT
+667 LQDALETRQTLLT

-700 QTQARKVTALED
+700 QTQVRRVAALED

-782 DLNEGASLEVEDL
+782 DLHEGASLEVEDL
-795 KEQLT
+795 KEQLK
-800 ALRQRAG
+800 AFRQRAG
-807 SSDTASQEIDDLK
+807 SSDAASQEIDDLK
-820 EQLRAVRQRASASET
+820 EQLRALRQRANASEA
-835 ANIEINN
+835 ANIEVEN
-842 LKEQLRVLRQKAGS
+842 LKEQLRVMRQKAGS
-856 SETAH
+856 SEAAQ
-861 FEIDDLKEELKIWRQ
+861 FEIDDLKEELKTWRQ
-876 RAESAQAA
+876 RAEAAQAA
-884 VAASEQDA
+884 ISTSEQDA
-892 QQSTESVTRL
+892 QQSTESMTRL

-910 SQLDKLSKEKLS
+910 SQLDKLSKEKQS
-922 LQDQVAKINVELHSV
+922 LQDQVAKITAELHSV

-956 RTKLYDNE
+956 RTKFYDNE

-986 RRLKDENKA
+986 RRLRDENKA
-995 LIEQRDVVEKTLE
+995 LIEQRDAIEKTLE
-1008 EEIEK
+1008 DEIEK

-1019 RLGQEVLQLQTKLR
+1019 RLGQEILQLQAKLR

-1038 DSQDIVAARRTIR
+1038 DSHDIAAARRTIR
-1051 ELERRVEDYEAQ
+1051 ELERRIEDYEAQ
-1063 LNTRQIPNNF
+1063 LNTHQIPNNF
-1073 EGNSELSLIRKD
+1073 EGNSELSMIRKD
-1085 LSTARQKEL
+1085 LTTARQKEL
-1094 EFLQKETTHRDVVK
+1094 EFLQKESAHRDVVK
-1108 GFKRQIADLERQVH
+1108 GLKRQIADLERQVH

-1127 RLIASPRSSTSD
+1127 RLIVSPKSSTSD
-1139 SGRKTEVT
+1139 SGRKSEVT

-1153 SAAQKSIHD
+1153 SAAQKSIQD
-1162 LKSKNRDVER
+1162 LRSKNRDAER
-1172 KALQVSQEFQRQ
+1172 RAMQLSQDFQRQ
-1184 LDDLED
+1184 LNDLED
-1190 QKIVLEEVLEEARQ
+1190 QKIVLEEVLEEARA
-1204 QAEDTAAQHER
+1204 QAEETAAQHER
-1215 ALRRMKH
+1215 TLRRMKH
-1222 QIDKSERERN
+1222 QLDKAERERN
-1232 VLATVQPDTNKHDR
+1232 ALATVQPDLSKHDR

-1261 VLQQQELIESLAASE
+1261 VLQQQELIENLAASE

-1305 RIKATAVAARAETS
+1305 RIKATAVAARNGAS
-1319 GRRSAVDRK
+1319 DRRSAVDRK
-1328 ALDITI
+1328 ALDTTI

-1346 AAESADERHK
+1346 AAESADERHR

-1361 MFMQME
+1361 MVMQME

-1411 RTNLLGNKKTLSLP
+1411 RTNLLGNKKALSLP
-1425 SHATAVNSSTTKPT
+1425 SHTTAATSNTKPT

>member
-1 MPEFGGGALDTPRTN
+1 MPDFGGGALDTPRTN
-16 VGDATYL
+16 IGDATYL
-23 GQPDFG
+23 GQPDFA

-37 QSPPKEDNLLQQLR
+37 QSPPKEGNLLQQLR

-107 PNTPALDKIDEG
+107 PNTPALDKIDES

-129 SIYLGSRNQSYMEN
+129 SIYPGSRNQSYMEN

-155 TPLAVP
+155 TPLVVA

-229 VTMQRELHKY
+229 VTMQRELHRY

-254 QQMLEVQDKAKRKY
+254 QQMLEVQEKAKRKH
-268 ANQNNQAEMEKLQRV
+268 ANQSNQAEVEKLQRL
-283 LEDREADIEDL
+283 LEDREADIDDL
-294 QRQLHQQKGNSDQVD
+294 QQQLQQQKGNNDQVE

-321 IQEKNRLLGE
+321 IREKDQQLTE
-331 REDELE
+331 REDDLE
-337 DLKDQMEALRDT
+337 DLKEQMEALRNT
-349 VGEAEEKAKD
+349 VAEAEEKAKD
-359 AQRKMLALEEKTQHK
+359 AQRKMIALEEKAQ
-374 HNDELEDAKE
+374 HNDELDEANDN
-384 TIQDLEDSIRRL
+384 IQDLEHNIRRL
-396 EEQVE
+396 EEQLE
-401 DAKTKMEDAVAEK
+401 DAKAKIEDAIAEK
-414 ERAENDLEELQD
+414 ERAEHDLEELQD
-426 NMANKSVVTKGLSRQ
+426 EMANKSVVTKGLSRQ

-446 ARLQQELDQAG
+446 ARLQEELDQAG
-457 EDYATLEKEH
+457 QDYATLEKEH
-467 SQTTQEN
+467 HKVSQEN
-474 NSLQSTVKE
+474 SSLQSTVKE
-483 LKKNQDRFDRE
+483 LRKNNEKLDRE
-494 RNALSTRIE
+494 RNSLSTRIE
-503 QLEVDLNSRIDEK
+503 QLEADLQAQTDEK
-516 NMLQSRHEALTSES
+516 NTLQSRHGALASES
-530 KSMQKEIEKLERE
+530 KSLQKEVERLEKEA
-543 VQDLE
+543 QDLE
-548 DGLAEEREHALE
+548 EGLAEEREHALE

-566 GQYKVEMDRLND
+566 GQYKAEIDRLND

-586 IREKDNLYDNDSEK
+586 VREKDNLYDNDSEK
-600 WEMEKQTL
+600 WETEKQNL
-608 ESERHR
+608 ESERNR

-644 EAIQSEVER
+644 AAIQSENER

-667 LQGALETRQTLLT
+667 LQDALETRQTLLT

-700 QTQARKVTALED
+700 QTQVRKVAALED

-724 QNAGRYEAEAAK
+724 QNAGRYEADAAK

-782 DLNEGASLEVEDL
+782 DLHEGARMEVEDL
-795 KEQLT
+795 KEQLK

-807 SSDTASQEIDDLK
+807 LSEAASQEM
-820 EQLRAVRQRASASET
+820 E
-835 ANIEINN
+835 N
-842 LKEQLRVLRQKAGS
+842 LKEQLRVVRQKAGS
-856 SETAH
+856 SEAAQ
-861 FEIDDLKEELKIWRQ
+861 FEIDHLKEEVKTWRQ
-876 RAESAQAA
+876 RAEAAQAA
-884 VAASEQDA
+884 ILTSEQDA
-892 QQSTESVTRL
+892 KQSTESMTRL

-910 SQLDKLSKEKLS
+910 SQLDKLSKEKQS
-922 LQDQVAKINVELHSV
+922 LHDQVAKINAELHSV

-948 DELDGELR
+948 DELDGQLR

-995 LIEQRDVVEKTLE
+995 LIEQRDAIEKTLE
-1008 EEIEK
+1008 DEIEK

-1019 RLGQEVLQLQTKLR
+1019 RLGQEILQLQTKLR

-1038 DSQDIVAARRTIR
+1038 DSHDIVAARRTIR
-1051 ELERRVEDYEAQ
+1051 ELERRIEDYEAQ
-1063 LNTRQIPNNF
+1063 INTRQIHNNF
-1073 EGNSELSLIRKD
+1073 EGNSELSMIRKD
-1085 LSTARQKEL
+1085 LTAARQKEL
-1094 EFLQKETTHRDVVK
+1094 EFLQKESANRDVVK
-1108 GFKRQIADLERQVH
+1108 GLKRQIGDLERQVH

-1127 RLIASPRSSTSD
+1127 RLIASPKSSTSD
-1139 SGRKTEVT
+1139 SGRKSEVT
-1147 ELRSQL
+1147 ELRGQL
-1153 SAAQKSIHD
+1153 SAAQKSIQD
-1162 LKSKNRDVER
+1162 LRSKNREAER
-1172 KALQVSQEFQRQ
+1172 RAMQVSQDFQRQ
-1184 LDDLED
+1184 LNDLED
-1190 QKIVLEEVLEEARQ
+1190 QKIVLEEVLEEARA
-1204 QAEDTAAQHER
+1204 QAEDTAVQHER

-1222 QIDKSERERN
+1222 QLDKAERERN
-1232 VLATVQPDTNKHDR
+1232 VLATVQPDTSKHDR
-1246 QLRKNKAEM
+1246 QLKKNKAEM

-1261 VLQQQELIESLAASE
+1261 VLQQHELIESLAASE

-1305 RIKATAVAARAETS
+1305 RIKASAVATRS
-1319 GRRSAVDRK
+1319 GASDRRSAVGRK
-1328 ALDITI
+1328 ALDTTI

-1361 MFMQME
+1361 MVMQME

-1411 RTNLLGNKKTLSLP
+1411 RTNLLGNKKALSLP
-1425 SHATAVNSSTTKPT
+1425 SHGTAANSPNTKPT
-1439 LKTFLVMARFIARAR
+1439 LKTFLVMARFIARTR

-1468 KLVVATEEQRKVKR
+1468 KLVVATEEQHKVKR